1 MSQEYTEDKEVKLTK
16 LSSGRR
22 LLEAMLILCSLF
34 AIWLM
39 AALLSFNPSDPSWSQ
54 TAWHEPI
61 HNLGGAPGAWLAD
74 TLFFIFGV
82 MAYTIPV
89 IIIGGCWF
97 AWRHQENDE
106 YIDYF
111 AVSLRLIGALALI
124 LTSCGLA
131 AINADDIWY
140 FASGGVIGSLLSTT
154 LQPLLHSSGGTI
166 ALLCIWAAGLTLF
179 TGWSWV
185 SIAEKLGGGI
195 LSVLTFASNRTRRD
209 DTWVDEGEYED
220 EEEEYDD
227 EEAARPQESRRAR
240 ILRSALARRKRLAEK
255 FTNPMGRKTD
265 AALFSGKR
273 MDDGEEVVQYS
284 ASGAPVAAD
293 DVLFSGASAARPA
306 EDDVL
311 FSGASA
317 VRPGDFDPYDPLLNG
332 HSIAEPVSAAAAAT
346 AAPQAWAESPVGH
359 HGAAPAYQP
368 EASYPPQ
375 QAYQPEPAPF
385 QQAAYQP
392 PAGQTAPQ
400 AYQPEPAPYQQ
411 PVYDPRAGQPAPQAY
426 QPEPAPYQ
434 QPAYDPYAGQPA
446 PQAYQPEPAPYQQ
459 PAYDPHAGQPAPQA
473 YQPEPAPYQQ
483 PAYDPHAGQPAP
495 QAYQPEL
502 APYQQPTYDPHAGQ
516 PAPQAYQPEPA
527 PYQQPAYD
535 PYAGQPAP
543 QAYQQPAYDPHA
555 GQPAPQPYQPEPAAY
570 QPQSA
575 PVPPPEPEPEVV
587 QEEVKR
593 PPLYYF
599 EEVEEKRAREREL
612 LASWY
617 QPIPEPE
624 SPIATKPL
632 TPPTTASKPPVETTV
647 VSAVAA
653 GVHQATAASGGAA
666 AATSSTAASAAATP
680 LFSPASSGPRVQVK
694 EGIGPKLPRPNRVR
708 VPTRRELASYGIKLP
723 SQREAEQRARQA
735 ERDPHYDDELLS
747 DEEADA
753 MEQDELARQFAATQQ
768 QRYGHRWEDDNAT
781 DDDEADAAAEAE
793 LARQFAATQQQRY
806 ATEQPPGANPFS
818 PADYEFSPMK
828 TLVNDGPSEPLFTPT
843 PEVQPQQPAQR
854 YQQPAAAPQQGY
866 QPAQHQP
873 IHHQPVPPQPQ
884 SYPTASQP
892 VQPQQPVA
900 PQGHQ
905 PAAPAPQE
913 SLIHP
918 LLMRNGDSRPLQ
930 KPTTPLPS
938 LDLLTPPPSEVEPV
952 DTFALEQMARLV
964 EARLADFRIK
974 ADVVNYSPGPVITRF
989 ELNLAPGV
997 KAARISNLSRDLAR
1011 SLSTV
1016 AVRVV
1021 EVIPGKPYVGLELPN
1036 KKRQTVYLRE
1046 VLDNA
1051 KFRDNPS
1058 PLTVVLGKDIAGDP
1072 VVADLAKMPHLL
1084 VAGTTGSGKSVGV
1097 NAMILSMLYK
1107 AQPEDVRFIM
1117 IDPKMLELSVYEG
1130 IPHLLTE
1137 VVTDMKD
1144 AANALR
1150 WSVNEMERRYK
1161 LMSALGVR
1169 NLAGYNEKIAEAARM
1184 GRPIPD
1190 PYWKPGDSMDAVHP
1204 VLEKLPYIVVLVDEF
1219 ADLMMTVGKK
1229 VEELIARLAQKARAA
1244 GIHLV
1249 LATQRPSV
1257 DVITGLIKANIP
1269 TRIAFTVSS
1278 KIDSRTILDQ
1288 GGAESLLGMGD
1299 MLYSGPNSTTPVRV
1313 HGAFVRDQEVHAV
1326 VQDWKARGR
1335 PQYVDGITSDSE
1347 SEGGGGGFDGG
1358 EELDPLFDQA
1368 VNFVTEKRKASI
1380 SGVQRQFR
1388 IGYNRAARIIEQMEA
1403 QGIVS
1408 EQGHNG
1414 NREVLAPP
1422 PFE

>member
-1 MSQEYTEDKEVKLTK
+1 MSQEYTEDKEVTLSK

-22 LLEAMLILCSLF
+22 LLEALLIVIALF
-34 AIWLM
+34 AVWLM

-61 HNLGGAPGAWLAD
+61 HNLGGVPGAWLAD

-82 MAYTIPV
+82 MAYTLPV

-97 AWRHQENDE
+97 AWRHRQNDD

-140 FASGGVIGSLLSTT
+140 FASGGVIGSLLSSA
-154 LQPLLHSSGGTI
+154 LQPMLHSSGGTL

-185 SIAEKLGGGI
+185 SIAEKIGSFI
-195 LSVLTFASNRTRRD
+195 LTILTFASNRTRRD
-209 DTWVDEGEYED
+209 DTWVDEDEYED
-220 EEEEYDD
+220 EEEDD
-227 EEAARPQESRRAR
+227 APVQRRESRRAR
-240 ILRSALARRKRLAEK
+240 ILRGALARRQRVAEK
-255 FTNPMGRKTD
+255 FANPLGRKTD

-273 MDDGEEVVQYS
+273 MDEDEQVVYR
-284 ASGAPVAAD
+284 AAGNQVDPD
-293 DVLFSGASAARPA
+293 DVLFSGNRAT
-306 EDDVL
+306 
-311 FSGASA
+311 
-317 VRPGDFDPYDPLLNG
+317 PGDFDEYDPLLNG
-332 HSIAEPVSAAAAAT
+332 HSVTEPVAAAT
-346 AAPQAWAESPVGH
+346 TAAQAYAAPVDAVMPSAPVSPPESVIQ
-359 HGAAPAYQP
+359 QP
-368 EASYPPQ
+368 Q
-375 QAYQPEPAPF
+375 VDW
-385 QQAAYQP
+385 
-392 PAGQTAPQ
+392 QTAPGVHT
-400 AYQPEPAPYQQ
+400 PEPVIA
-411 PVYDPRAGQPAPQAY
+411 
-426 QPEPAPYQ
+426 PEPESYIPVQ
-434 QPAYDPYAGQPA
+434 QEQW
-446 PQAYQPEPAPYQQ
+446 Q
-459 PAYDPHAGQPAPQA
+459 
-473 YQPEPAPYQQ
+473 
-483 PAYDPHAGQPAP
+483 
-495 QAYQPEL
+495 
-502 APYQQPTYDPHAGQ
+502 
-516 PAPQAYQPEPA
+516 
-527 PYQQPAYD
+527 
-535 PYAGQPAP
+535 
-543 QAYQQPAYDPHA
+543 
-555 GQPAPQPYQPEPAAY
+555 QPYQPPQPAYEPQHNPHYEQPVTQPY
-570 QPQSA
+570 QEYVPEPVEPVQPYVAPQ
-575 PVPPPEPEPEVV
+575 PEPEPEPEIV
-587 QEEVKR
+587 EEVKPAR

-599 EEVEEKRAREREL
+599 EEVEERRAREREQ
-612 LASWY
+612 LAAWY
-617 QPIPEPE
+617 QPVPEPVQE
-624 SPIATKPL
+624 PVTK
-632 TPPTTASKPPVETTV
+632 AAA
-647 VSAVAA
+647 VSAPQVDPTPSVAPVA
-653 GVHQATAASGGAA
+653 ESVKQATAAAAVAAPVFSLATGGA
-666 AATSSTAASAAATP
+666 
-680 LFSPASSGPRVQVK
+680 PRPQVK
-694 EGIGPKLPRPNRVR
+694 EGIGPQLPRPNRVR

-723 SQREAEQRARQA
+723 SQRMAEEKARESEYEDDADDMQQA
-735 ERDPHYDDELLS
+735 
-747 DEEADA
+747 
-753 MEQDELARQFAATQQ
+753 ELARQFAAQQ
-768 QRYGHRWEDDNAT
+768 NQRYGEEYQHDEPAL
-781 DDDEADAAAEAE
+781 DDDDAAEAE

-806 ATEQPPGANPFS
+806 SGEQPAGANPFS
-818 PADYEFSPMK
+818 LSDFEFSPMK
-828 TLVNDGPSEPLFTPT
+828 DLVDDGPSEPLFTPSVM
-843 PEVQPQQPAQR
+843 PEAEPVRQQPAQPSYAPQPQQPA
-854 YQQPAAAPQQGY
+854 PQAY
-866 QPAQHQP
+866 A
-873 IHHQPVPPQPQ
+873 
-884 SYPTASQP
+884 
-892 VQPQQPVA
+892 QPQQPQQPPQFQQPA
-900 PQGHQ
+900 PQ
-905 PAAPAPQE
+905 PQE

-930 KPTTPLPS
+930 RPSTPLPS
-938 LDLLTPPPSEVEPV
+938 LDLLTPPPAEVEPV

-1046 VLDNA
+1046 VLDNT

-1190 PYWKPGDSMDAVHP
+1190 PYWKPGDSMDAQHP

-1299 MLYSGPNSTTPVRV
+1299 MLYSGPNSTSPVRV

-1335 PQYVDGITSDSE
+1335 PQYVDGITSDTE

-1422 PFE
+1422 PFD

>member
-1 MSQEYTEDKEVKLTK
+1 MSQEYTEDKEVTLTK

-22 LLEAMLILCSLF
+22 LLEALLILIVLF
-34 AIWLM
+34 AVWLM

-61 HNLGGAPGAWLAD
+61 HNLGGMPGAWLAD

-89 IIIGGCWF
+89 IIVGGCWF
-97 AWRHQENDE
+97 AWRHQSSDE

-111 AVSLRLIGALALI
+111 AVSLRIIGVLALI

-166 ALLCIWAAGLTLF
+166 ALLCVWAAGLTLF

-185 SIAEKLGGGI
+185 TIAEKLGGWI
-195 LSVLTFASNRTRRD
+195 LNILTFASNRTRRD
-209 DTWVDEGEYED
+209 DTWVDEDEYEDDEEYED
-220 EEEEYDD
+220 ENHGK
-227 EEAARPQESRRAR
+227 QHESRRAR
-240 ILRSALARRKRLAEK
+240 ILRGALARRKRLAEK
-255 FTNPMGRKTD
+255 FINPMGRQTD

-273 MDDGEEVVQYS
+273 MDDDEEITYT
-284 ASGAPVAAD
+284 ARGVAADPD
-293 DVLFSGASAARPA
+293 DVLFSGNRATQP
-306 EDDVL
+306 EYDE
-311 FSGASA
+311 
-317 VRPGDFDPYDPLLNG
+317 YDPLLNG
-332 HSIAEPVSAAAAAT
+332 APITEPVAVAAAAT
-346 AAPQAWAESPVGH
+346 TATQSWAAPVEPVTQTPPVASVDVPPAQPTVAWQPVPGPQT
-359 HGAAPAYQP
+359 GEPVIAPAP
-368 EASYPPQ
+368 EGYPQ
-375 QAYQPEPAPF
+375 QSQYAQPAVQYNEPL
-385 QQAAYQP
+385 
-392 PAGQTAPQ
+392 
-400 AYQPEPAPYQQ
+400 QQ
-411 PVYDPRAGQPAPQAY
+411 PVQPQQPYYAPAAEQPAQ
-426 QPEPAPYQ
+426 QPYYAPAPEQPVAGNAWQAEEQQSTFAPQSTYQTEQTYQ
-434 QPAYDPYAGQPA
+434 QPAAQ
-446 PQAYQPEPAPYQQ
+446 EPLYQQ
-459 PAYDPHAGQPAPQA
+459 PQPV
-473 YQPEPAPYQQ
+473 EQQ
-483 PAYDPHAGQPAP
+483 P
-495 QAYQPEL
+495 
-502 APYQQPTYDPHAGQ
+502 
-516 PAPQAYQPEPA
+516 
-527 PYQQPAYD
+527 
-535 PYAGQPAP
+535 
-543 QAYQQPAYDPHA
+543 
-555 GQPAPQPYQPEPAAY
+555 
-570 QPQSA
+570 
-575 PVPPPEPEPEVV
+575 VVEPEPVV
-587 QEEVKR
+587 EETKPAR

-599 EEVEEKRAREREL
+599 EEVEEKRAREREQ
-612 LASWY
+612 LAAWY
-617 QPIPEPE
+617 QPIPEPVKE
-624 SPIATKPL
+624 PEPIKSSLKAPSV
-632 TPPTTASKPPVETTV
+632 AAVPPVEAAAA
-647 VSAVAA
+647 VSPL
-653 GVHQATAASGGAA
+653 ASGVKKATLATGAA
-666 AATSSTAASAAATP
+666 ATVAAP
-680 LFSPASSGPRVQVK
+680 VFSLANSGGPRPQVK
-694 EGIGPKLPRPNRVR
+694 EGIGPQLPRPKRIR

-723 SQREAEQRARQA
+723 SQRAAEEKAREAQRNQY
-735 ERDPHYDDELLS
+735 DSGDQYNDDEI
-747 DEEADA
+747 DA
-753 MEQDELARQFAATQQ
+753 MQQDELARQFAQTQQ
-768 QRYGHRWEDDNAT
+768 QRYGEQYQHDVPVNAED
-781 DDDEADAAAEAE
+781 ADAAAEAE
-793 LARQFAATQQQRY
+793 LARQFAQTQQQRY
-806 ATEQPPGANPFS
+806 SGEQPAGANPFS
-818 PADYEFSPMK
+818 LDDFEFSPMK
-828 TLVNDGPSEPLFTPT
+828 ALLDDGPHEPLFTPIVE
-843 PEVQPQQPAQR
+843 PVQ
-854 YQQPAAAPQQGY
+854 
-866 QPAQHQP
+866 
-873 IHHQPVPPQPQ
+873 
-884 SYPTASQP
+884 
-892 VQPQQPVA
+892 QPQQPVA
-900 PQGHQ
+900 PQQQYQQ
-905 PAAPAPQE
+905 PQQPVPPQPQYQQPQQQVAPQPQYQQPQQPVAPQPQYQQPQQPVAPQQQYQQPQQPVAPQPQDT
-913 SLIHP
+913 LLHP
-918 LLMRNGDSRPLQ
+918 LLMRNGDSRPLH

-1058 PLTVVLGKDIAGDP
+1058 PLTVVLGKDIAGEP

-1150 WSVNEMERRYK
+1150 WCVNEMERRYK

-1169 NLAGYNEKIAEAARM
+1169 NLAGYNEKIAEADRM
-1184 GRPIPD
+1184 MRPIPD
-1190 PYWKPGDSMDAVHP
+1190 PYWKPGDSMDAQHP
-1204 VLEKLPYIVVLVDEF
+1204 VLKKEPYIVVLVDEF

-1288 GGAESLLGMGD
+1288 AGAESLLGMGD
-1299 MLYSGPNSTTPVRV
+1299 MLYSGPNSTLPVRV

-1347 SEGGGGGFDGG
+1347 SEGGAGGFDGA

-1368 VNFVTEKRKASI
+1368 VQFVTEKRKASI

-1422 PFE
+1422 PFD

>member
-1 MSQEYTEDKEVKLTK
+1 MSQEYTEDKEVTLTK

-22 LLEAMLILCSLF
+22 LLEALLILIVLF
-34 AIWLM
+34 AVWLM

-61 HNLGGAPGAWLAD
+61 HNLGGMPGAWLAD

-89 IIIGGCWF
+89 IIVGGCWF
-97 AWRHQENDE
+97 AWRHQSSDE

-111 AVSLRLIGALALI
+111 AVSLRIIGVLALI

-166 ALLCIWAAGLTLF
+166 ALLCVWAAGLTLF

-185 SIAEKLGGGI
+185 TIAEKLGGWI
-195 LSVLTFASNRTRRD
+195 LNILTFASNRTRRD
-209 DTWVDEGEYED
+209 DTWVDEDEYEDDEEYED
-220 EEEEYDD
+220 ENHGK
-227 EEAARPQESRRAR
+227 QHESRRAR
-240 ILRSALARRKRLAEK
+240 ILRGALARRKRLAEK
-255 FTNPMGRKTD
+255 FINPMGRQTD

-273 MDDGEEVVQYS
+273 MDDDEEITYT
-284 ASGAPVAAD
+284 ARGVAADPD
-293 DVLFSGASAARPA
+293 DVLFSGNRATQP
-306 EDDVL
+306 EYDE
-311 FSGASA
+311 
-317 VRPGDFDPYDPLLNG
+317 YDPLLNG
-332 HSIAEPVSAAAAAT
+332 APITEPVAVAAAAT
-346 AAPQAWAESPVGH
+346 TATQSWAAPVEPVTQTPPVASVDVPPAQPTVAWQPVPGPQT
-359 HGAAPAYQP
+359 GEPVIAPAP
-368 EASYPPQ
+368 EGYPQ
-375 QAYQPEPAPF
+375 QSQYAQPAVQYNEPL
-385 QQAAYQP
+385 
-392 PAGQTAPQ
+392 
-400 AYQPEPAPYQQ
+400 QQ
-411 PVYDPRAGQPAPQAY
+411 PVQPQQPYYAPAAEQPAQ
-426 QPEPAPYQ
+426 QPYYAPAPEQPVAGNAWQAEEQQSTFAPQSTYQTEQTYQ
-434 QPAYDPYAGQPA
+434 QPAAQ
-446 PQAYQPEPAPYQQ
+446 EPLYQQ
-459 PAYDPHAGQPAPQA
+459 PQSV
-473 YQPEPAPYQQ
+473 EQQ
-483 PAYDPHAGQPAP
+483 P
-495 QAYQPEL
+495 
-502 APYQQPTYDPHAGQ
+502 
-516 PAPQAYQPEPA
+516 
-527 PYQQPAYD
+527 
-535 PYAGQPAP
+535 
-543 QAYQQPAYDPHA
+543 
-555 GQPAPQPYQPEPAAY
+555 
-570 QPQSA
+570 
-575 PVPPPEPEPEVV
+575 VVEPEPVV
-587 QEEVKR
+587 EETKPAR

-599 EEVEEKRAREREL
+599 EEVEEKRAREREQ
-612 LASWY
+612 LAAWY
-617 QPIPEPE
+617 QPIPEPVKE
-624 SPIATKPL
+624 PEPIKSSLKAPSV
-632 TPPTTASKPPVETTV
+632 AAVPPVEAAAA
-647 VSAVAA
+647 VSPL
-653 GVHQATAASGGAA
+653 ASGVKKATLATGAA
-666 AATSSTAASAAATP
+666 ATVAAP
-680 LFSPASSGPRVQVK
+680 VFSLANSGGPRPQVK
-694 EGIGPKLPRPNRVR
+694 EGIGPQLPRPKRIR

-723 SQREAEQRARQA
+723 SQRAAEEKAREAQRNQY
-735 ERDPHYDDELLS
+735 DSGDQYNDDEI
-747 DEEADA
+747 DA
-753 MEQDELARQFAATQQ
+753 MQQDELARQFAQTQQ
-768 QRYGHRWEDDNAT
+768 QRYGEQYQHDVPVNAED
-781 DDDEADAAAEAE
+781 ADAAAEAE
-793 LARQFAATQQQRY
+793 LARQFAQTQQQRY
-806 ATEQPPGANPFS
+806 SGEQPAGANPFS
-818 PADYEFSPMK
+818 LDDFEFSPMK
-828 TLVNDGPSEPLFTPT
+828 ALLDDGPHEPLFTPIVE
-843 PEVQPQQPAQR
+843 PVQ
-854 YQQPAAAPQQGY
+854 
-866 QPAQHQP
+866 
-873 IHHQPVPPQPQ
+873 
-884 SYPTASQP
+884 
-892 VQPQQPVA
+892 QPQQPVA
-900 PQGHQ
+900 PQQQYQQ
-905 PAAPAPQE
+905 PQQPVPPQPQYQQPQQPVAPQPQYQQPQQPVAPQQQYQQPQQPVAPQQQYQQPQQPVAPQPQDT
-913 SLIHP
+913 LLHP
-918 LLMRNGDSRPLQ
+918 LLMRNGDSRPLH

-1058 PLTVVLGKDIAGDP
+1058 PLTVVLGKDIAGEP

-1150 WSVNEMERRYK
+1150 WCVNEMERRYK

-1169 NLAGYNEKIAEAARM
+1169 NLAGYNEKIAEAERM
-1184 GRPIPD
+1184 MRPIPD
-1190 PYWKPGDSMDAVHP
+1190 PYWKPGDSMDAQHP
-1204 VLEKLPYIVVLVDEF
+1204 VLKKEPYIVVLVDEF

-1288 GGAESLLGMGD
+1288 AGAESLLGMGD
-1299 MLYSGPNSTTPVRV
+1299 MLYSGPNSTLPVRV

-1347 SEGGGGGFDGG
+1347 SEGGAGGFDGA

-1368 VNFVTEKRKASI
+1368 VQFVTEKRKASI

-1422 PFE
+1422 PFD

>member
-1 MSQEYTEDKEVKLTK
+1 MSQEYTEDKDVTLTK

-22 LLEAMLILCSLF
+22 LLEALLILIALF
-34 AIWLM
+34 AVWLM

-89 IIIGGCWF
+89 IIVGGCWF
-97 AWRHQENDE
+97 AWRHQSTDD

-111 AVSLRLIGALALI
+111 AVSLRLIGVLALI

-166 ALLCIWAAGLTLF
+166 MLLCIWAAGLTLF

-185 SIAEKLGGGI
+185 SIAEKLGGWLLNI
-195 LSVLTFASNRTRRD
+195 LTFASNRTRRD
-209 DTWVDEGEYED
+209 DTWVDD
-220 EEEEYDD
+220 EEYDD
-227 EEAARPQESRRAR
+227 EYDEETDGVQRESRRAR
-240 ILRSALARRKRLAEK
+240 ILRGALARRKRLAEK
-255 FTNPMGRKTD
+255 FSNPRGRQTD

-273 MDDGEEVVQYS
+273 MDDDEDIQYS
-284 ASGAPVAAD
+284 ARGVAADPD
-293 DVLFSGASAARPA
+293 DVLFSGNRATQP
-306 EDDVL
+306 EYDE
-311 FSGASA
+311 
-317 VRPGDFDPYDPLLNG
+317 YDPLLNG
-332 HSIAEPVSAAAAAT
+332 HSVTEPVAAAAAAT
-346 AAPQAWAESPVGH
+346 AVTQTWAASADPIMQTPPMPGAEPVVAQPTVEWQPVPGPQTGEPVIAPAPEGYQPHPQYAQPQEAQSAPWQQPVPVASAPQYAATPATAAEYDSL
-359 HGAAPAYQP
+359 APQETQPQWQAPDAEQHWQP
-368 EASYPPQ
+368 EPTHQPTPV
-375 QAYQPEPAPF
+375 YQPEPI
-385 QQAAYQP
+385 AAEPSHMPP
-392 PAGQTAPQ
+392 PAI
-400 AYQPEPAPYQQ
+400 EQ
-411 PVYDPRAGQPAPQAY
+411 PVA
-426 QPEPAPYQ
+426 
-434 QPAYDPYAGQPA
+434 
-446 PQAYQPEPAPYQQ
+446 
-459 PAYDPHAGQPAPQA
+459 
-473 YQPEPAPYQQ
+473 
-483 PAYDPHAGQPAP
+483 
-495 QAYQPEL
+495 
-502 APYQQPTYDPHAGQ
+502 T
-516 PAPQAYQPEPA
+516 
-527 PYQQPAYD
+527 
-535 PYAGQPAP
+535 
-543 QAYQQPAYDPHA
+543 
-555 GQPAPQPYQPEPAAY
+555 
-570 QPQSA
+570 
-575 PVPPPEPEPEVV
+575 EPEPDT
-587 QEEVKR
+587 EETRPAR

-599 EEVEEKRAREREL
+599 EEVEEKRAREREQ
-612 LASWY
+612 LAAWY
-617 QPIPEPE
+617 QPIPEPVKE
-624 SPIATKPL
+624 NVPVKP
-632 TPPTTASKPPVETTV
+632 TVSVAPSIPPVE
-647 VSAVAA
+647 AVAA
-653 GVHQATAASGGAA
+653 AASLDAGIKSGALAAGAA
-666 AATSSTAASAAATP
+666 AAAPAFSLATGG
-680 LFSPASSGPRVQVK
+680 APRPQVK
-694 EGIGPKLPRPNRVR
+694 EGIGPQLPRPNRVR

-723 SQREAEQRARQA
+723 SQRIAEEKAREAERNQYETGVQ
-735 ERDPHYDDELLS
+735 LT
-747 DEEADA
+747 DEEIDA
-753 MEQDELARQFAATQQ
+753 MHQDELARQFAQSQQHRYGETYQHDTQQ
-768 QRYGHRWEDDNAT
+768 AEDDDT
-781 DDDEADAAAEAE
+781 AAEAE
-793 LARQFAATQQQRY
+793 LARQFAASQQQRY
-806 ATEQPPGANPFS
+806 SGEQPAGAQPFS
-818 PADYEFSPMK
+818 LDDLDFSPMK
-828 TLVNDGPSEPLFTPT
+828 VLVDEGPHEPLFTPGVMPEST
-843 PEVQPQQPAQR
+843 PVQQPVAPQPQ
-854 YQQPAAAPQQGY
+854 YQQPQY
-866 QPAQHQP
+866 Q
-873 IHHQPVPPQPQ
+873 
-884 SYPTASQP
+884 
-892 VQPQQPVA
+892 QPQQPVA
-900 PQGHQ
+900 PQPQYQQ
-905 PAAPAPQE
+905 PQYQQPQQPVAPQPQYQQPQQPVAPQPQYQQPQQPTAPQD

-930 KPTTPLPS
+930 RPTTPLPS

-1051 KFRDNPS
+1051 KFRENPS

-1190 PYWKPGDSMDAVHP
+1190 PYWKPGDSMDVQHP

-1299 MLYSGPNSTTPVRV
+1299 MLYSGPNSTMPVRV

-1358 EELDPLFDQA
+1358 EELDALFDQA
-1368 VNFVTEKRKASI
+1368 VNFVTQKRKASI

-1408 EQGHNG
+1408 AQGHNG
-1414 NREVLAPP
+1414 NREVLPPP

>member
-1 MSQEYTEDKEVKLTK
+1 LSQEYTEDKEVTVKPMG
-16 LSSGRR
+16 SGRR
-22 LLEAMLILCSLF
+22 LFEALLILCSLF
-34 AIWLM
+34 AVWLM

-61 HNLGGAPGAWLAD
+61 HNLGGVPGAWLAD

-82 MAYTIPV
+82 MAYPLPV
-89 IIIGGCWF
+89 FIIGGCWF
-97 AWRHQENDE
+97 AYRHRATED
-106 YIDYF
+106 YVDYF
-111 AVSLRLIGALALI
+111 AVSLRLIGVLALI

-131 AINADDIWY
+131 SINADDIWY
-140 FASGGVIGSLLSTT
+140 FASGGVIGSLLSTA
-154 LQPLLHSSGGTI
+154 LQPLLHSSGGTL
-166 ALLCIWAAGLTLF
+166 ALLCVWAAGLTLF

-185 SIAEKLGGGI
+185 SIAEKLGHWI
-195 LSVLTFASNRTRRD
+195 LNILTFASNRTRRD
-209 DTWVDEGEYED
+209 DTWVDDEEYEDDEYEYED
-220 EEEEYDD
+220 EED
-227 EEAARPQESRRAR
+227 ERAEVKEGRRAR
-240 ILRSALARRKRLAEK
+240 ILRGALARRKRIADK
-255 FTNPMGRKTD
+255 FSNPMGRKTD
-265 AALFSGKR
+265 AALFSGRR
-273 MDDGEEVVQYS
+273 MDDDEEPVQYS
-284 ASGAPVAAD
+284 ARGQAADPDDVLFSGNSAARQADAD
-293 DVLFSGASAARPA
+293 DVLFSGNSAARAA
-306 EDDVL
+306 EWDE
-311 FSGASA
+311 A
-317 VRPGDFDPYDPLLNG
+317 DPLLSG
-332 HSIAEPVSAAAAAT
+332 QSAAAPIAAAAAAT
-346 AAPQAWAESPVGH
+346 TATQSW
-359 HGAAPAYQP
+359 AAPAGPATQTPPLPGAEATLAHNGVEWQPAPTPHAEEPAVAPSPDGWPPQAPVAKPEYIEP
-368 EASYPPQ
+368 EAFRQQPSIEAMWQEPVQAVPPQ
-375 QAYQPEPAPF
+375 PHYVPQPEPAP
-385 QQAAYQP
+385 QPAA
-392 PAGQTAPQ
+392 
-400 AYQPEPAPYQQ
+400 APY
-411 PVYDPRAGQPAPQAY
+411 DA
-426 QPEPAPYQ
+426 
-434 QPAYDPYAGQPA
+434 
-446 PQAYQPEPAPYQQ
+446 
-459 PAYDPHAGQPAPQA
+459 
-473 YQPEPAPYQQ
+473 
-483 PAYDPHAGQPAP
+483 
-495 QAYQPEL
+495 
-502 APYQQPTYDPHAGQ
+502 
-516 PAPQAYQPEPA
+516 
-527 PYQQPAYD
+527 
-535 PYAGQPAP
+535 
-543 QAYQQPAYDPHA
+543 
-555 GQPAPQPYQPEPAAY
+555 PAA
-570 QPQSA
+570 
-575 PVPPPEPEPEVV
+575 
-587 QEEVKR
+587 QEEVKQQR

-599 EEVEEKRAREREL
+599 EEVEEKRAREREQ
-612 LASWY
+612 LAAWY
-617 QPIPEPE
+617 QPVPEPAAPVTSSAPVAE
-624 SPIATKPL
+624 
-632 TPPTTASKPPVETTV
+632 PPPQ
-647 VSAVAA
+647 VAPA
-653 GVHQATAASGGAA
+653 AAAVHQATSAAPAVAA
-666 AATSSTAASAAATP
+666 AAASAP
-680 LFSPASSGPRVQVK
+680 LFSPAEGPRPQVK
-694 EGIGPKLPRPNRVR
+694 EGIGPQLPRPNRVR
-708 VPTRRELASYGIKLP
+708 VPTRRELASASFGIKIP
-723 SQREAEQRARQA
+723 SHRAPEDDAREPYA
-735 ERDPHYDDELLS
+735 DD
-747 DEEADA
+747 DDDA
-753 MEQDELARQFAATQQ
+753 QHQNELARQFAAQQ
-768 QRYGHRWEDDNAT
+768 EQRYGEPMDSDA
-781 DDDEADAAAEAE
+781 DDDDAAAEAE
-793 LARQFAATQQQRY
+793 LARQFAAQQHQRY
-806 ATEQPPGANPFS
+806 AGAQPAASSPFS
-818 PADYEFSPMK
+818 LADFDVSPMK
-828 TLVNDGPSEPLFTPT
+828 ALVDDAPREPLFM
-843 PEVQPQQPAQR
+843 PEAAPEQSAVQPQTHSQAPQSPQYQPQQPHYQQPPQVPPSQQHQQVPPAQPQAYQQPQQPA
-854 YQQPAAAPQQGY
+854 PQ
-866 QPAQHQP
+866 
-873 IHHQPVPPQPQ
+873 
-884 SYPTASQP
+884 
-892 VQPQQPVA
+892 
-900 PQGHQ
+900 
-905 PAAPAPQE
+905 PQE

-938 LDLLTPPPSEVEPV
+938 LDLLTQPPTEVEPI

-1046 VLDNA
+1046 VLDCA
-1051 KFRDNPS
+1051 KFRESPS

-1072 VVADLAKMPHLL
+1072 VIADLAKMPHLL

-1107 AQPEDVRFIM
+1107 ATPEEVRFIM

-1169 NLAGYNEKIAEAARM
+1169 NLAGYNEKIAQADQM

-1190 PYWKPGDSMDAVHP
+1190 PYWKPGDSMDAEHP
-1204 VLEKLPYIVVLVDEF
+1204 TLEKLPYIVVMVDEF

-1299 MLYSGPNSTTPVRV
+1299 MLYAGPNSSAAPTRV

-1335 PQYVDGITSDSE
+1335 PQYIEGITSDSQA
-1347 SEGGGGGFDGG
+1347 EGGGGGADGGG

-1368 VNFVTEKRKASI
+1368 VSFVIDKRKASI

-1408 EQGHNG
+1408 EAGHNG

>member
-1 MSQEYTEDKEVKLTK
+1 MSQEYTEDKEVTLTK

-22 LLEAMLILCSLF
+22 LLEALLILIVLF
-34 AIWLM
+34 AVWLM

-61 HNLGGAPGAWLAD
+61 HNLGGMPGAWLAD

-89 IIIGGCWF
+89 IIVGGCWF
-97 AWRHQENDE
+97 AWRHQSSDE

-111 AVSLRLIGALALI
+111 AVSLRIIGVLALI

-166 ALLCIWAAGLTLF
+166 ALLCVWAAGLTLF

-185 SIAEKLGGGI
+185 TIAEKLGGWI
-195 LSVLTFASNRTRRD
+195 LNILTFASNRTRRD
-209 DTWVDEGEYED
+209 DTWVDEDEYEDDEEYED
-220 EEEEYDD
+220 ENHGK
-227 EEAARPQESRRAR
+227 QHESRRAR
-240 ILRSALARRKRLAEK
+240 ILRGALARRKRLAEK
-255 FTNPMGRKTD
+255 FINPMGRQTD

-273 MDDGEEVVQYS
+273 MDDDEEITYTVR
-284 ASGAPVAAD
+284 GVAADPD
-293 DVLFSGASAARPA
+293 DVLFSGNRATQP
-306 EDDVL
+306 EYDE
-311 FSGASA
+311 
-317 VRPGDFDPYDPLLNG
+317 YDPLLNG
-332 HSIAEPVSAAAAAT
+332 APITEPVAVAAAAT
-346 AAPQAWAESPVGH
+346 TATQSWAAPVEPVTQTPPVASVDVPPAQSTVAWQPVPGPQT
-359 HGAAPAYQP
+359 GEPVIAPAP
-368 EASYPPQ
+368 EGYPQ
-375 QAYQPEPAPF
+375 QPQYAQPAVQYNEPL
-385 QQAAYQP
+385 
-392 PAGQTAPQ
+392 
-400 AYQPEPAPYQQ
+400 QQ
-411 PVYDPRAGQPAPQAY
+411 PVQPQQPYYAPAAEQPAQ
-426 QPEPAPYQ
+426 QPYYAPAAEQPVQQPYYATAAEQPAQQPYYAPAPEQAVAGNAWQAEEQQSTFAPQSTYQTEQTYQ
-434 QPAYDPYAGQPA
+434 QPAAQ
-446 PQAYQPEPAPYQQ
+446 EPLYQQ
-459 PAYDPHAGQPAPQA
+459 PQPV
-473 YQPEPAPYQQ
+473 EQQ
-483 PAYDPHAGQPAP
+483 P
-495 QAYQPEL
+495 
-502 APYQQPTYDPHAGQ
+502 
-516 PAPQAYQPEPA
+516 
-527 PYQQPAYD
+527 
-535 PYAGQPAP
+535 
-543 QAYQQPAYDPHA
+543 
-555 GQPAPQPYQPEPAAY
+555 
-570 QPQSA
+570 
-575 PVPPPEPEPEVV
+575 VVEPEPVV
-587 QEEVKR
+587 EETKPTR

-599 EEVEEKRAREREL
+599 EEVEEKRAREREQ
-612 LASWY
+612 LAAWY
-617 QPIPEPE
+617 QPIPEPVKE
-624 SPIATKPL
+624 PEPIKSSLKAPSV
-632 TPPTTASKPPVETTV
+632 AAVPPVEAAAA
-647 VSAVAA
+647 VSPL
-653 GVHQATAASGGAA
+653 ASGVKKATLATGAA
-666 AATSSTAASAAATP
+666 ATVAAP
-680 LFSPASSGPRVQVK
+680 VFSLANSGGPRPQVK
-694 EGIGPKLPRPNRVR
+694 EGIGPQLPRPKRIR

-723 SQREAEQRARQA
+723 SQRAAEEKAREAQRNQY
-735 ERDPHYDDELLS
+735 DSGDQYNDDEI
-747 DEEADA
+747 DA
-753 MEQDELARQFAATQQ
+753 MQQDELARQFAQTQQ
-768 QRYGHRWEDDNAT
+768 QRYGEQYQHDVPVNTED
-781 DDDEADAAAEAE
+781 ADAAAEAE
-793 LARQFAATQQQRY
+793 LARQFAQTQQQRY
-806 ATEQPPGANPFS
+806 SGEQPAGANPFS
-818 PADYEFSPMK
+818 LDDFEFSPMK
-828 TLVNDGPSEPLFTPT
+828 ALLDDGPHEPLFTPIVE
-843 PEVQPQQPAQR
+843 PVQ
-854 YQQPAAAPQQGY
+854 
-866 QPAQHQP
+866 
-873 IHHQPVPPQPQ
+873 
-884 SYPTASQP
+884 
-892 VQPQQPVA
+892 QPQQPVA
-900 PQGHQ
+900 PQQQYQQ
-905 PAAPAPQE
+905 PQQPVAPQPQYQQPQQPVAPQQQYQQPQQPVAQQPQYQQPQQPVTQQPQYQQPQQPVVPQPQYQQPQQPVAPQPQDT
-913 SLIHP
+913 LLHP
-918 LLMRNGDSRPLQ
+918 LLMRNGDSRPLH

-1058 PLTVVLGKDIAGDP
+1058 PLTVVLGKDIAGEP

-1150 WSVNEMERRYK
+1150 WCVNEMERRYK

-1169 NLAGYNEKIAEAARM
+1169 NLAGYNEKIAEADRM
-1184 GRPIPD
+1184 MRPIPD
-1190 PYWKPGDSMDAVHP
+1190 PYWKPGDSMDAQHP
-1204 VLEKLPYIVVLVDEF
+1204 VLKKEPYIVVLVDEF

-1288 GGAESLLGMGD
+1288 AGAESLLGMGD
-1299 MLYSGPNSTTPVRV
+1299 MLYSGPNSTLPVRV

-1326 VQDWKARGR
+1326 VQDWKAR
-1335 PQYVDGITSDSE
+1335 
-1347 SEGGGGGFDGG
+1347 
-1358 EELDPLFDQA
+1358 
-1368 VNFVTEKRKASI
+1368 
-1380 SGVQRQFR
+1380 
-1388 IGYNRAARIIEQMEA
+1388 
-1403 QGIVS
+1403 
-1408 EQGHNG
+1408 
-1414 NREVLAPP
+1414 
-1422 PFE
+1422 

>member
-1 MSQEYTEDKEVKLTK
+1 MSQEYTEDKDVTLTK

-22 LLEAMLILCSLF
+22 LLEALLILIALF
-34 AIWLM
+34 AVWLM

-89 IIIGGCWF
+89 IIVGGCWF
-97 AWRHQENDE
+97 AWRHQSTDD

-111 AVSLRLIGALALI
+111 AVSLRLIGVLALI

-166 ALLCIWAAGLTLF
+166 MLLCIWAAGLTLF

-185 SIAEKLGGGI
+185 SIAEKLGGWLLNI
-195 LSVLTFASNRTRRD
+195 LTFASNRTRRD
-209 DTWVDEGEYED
+209 DTWVDD
-220 EEEEYDD
+220 EEYDD
-227 EEAARPQESRRAR
+227 EYDEETDGVQRESRRAR
-240 ILRSALARRKRLAEK
+240 ILRGALARRKRLAEK
-255 FTNPMGRKTD
+255 FSNPRGRQTD

-273 MDDGEEVVQYS
+273 MDDDEDIQYS
-284 ASGAPVAAD
+284 ARGVAADPD
-293 DVLFSGASAARPA
+293 DVLFSGNRATQP
-306 EDDVL
+306 EYDE
-311 FSGASA
+311 
-317 VRPGDFDPYDPLLNG
+317 YDPLLNG
-332 HSIAEPVSAAAAAT
+332 HSVTEPVAAAAAAT
-346 AAPQAWAESPVGH
+346 AVTQTWAASADPIMQTPPMPGAEPVVAQPTVEWQPVPGPQTGEPVIAPAPEGYQPHPQYAQPQEAQSAPWQQPVPVASAPQYAATPATAAEYDSL
-359 HGAAPAYQP
+359 APQETQPQWQAPDAEQHWQP
-368 EASYPPQ
+368 EPTHQPEPV
-375 QAYQPEPAPF
+375 YQPEPI
-385 QQAAYQP
+385 AAEPSHMP
-392 PAGQTAPQ
+392 PPVI
-400 AYQPEPAPYQQ
+400 EQ
-411 PVYDPRAGQPAPQAY
+411 PVA
-426 QPEPAPYQ
+426 
-434 QPAYDPYAGQPA
+434 
-446 PQAYQPEPAPYQQ
+446 
-459 PAYDPHAGQPAPQA
+459 
-473 YQPEPAPYQQ
+473 
-483 PAYDPHAGQPAP
+483 
-495 QAYQPEL
+495 
-502 APYQQPTYDPHAGQ
+502 T
-516 PAPQAYQPEPA
+516 
-527 PYQQPAYD
+527 
-535 PYAGQPAP
+535 
-543 QAYQQPAYDPHA
+543 
-555 GQPAPQPYQPEPAAY
+555 
-570 QPQSA
+570 
-575 PVPPPEPEPEVV
+575 EPEPDT
-587 QEEVKR
+587 EETRPAR

-599 EEVEEKRAREREL
+599 EEVEEKRAREREQ
-612 LASWY
+612 LAAWY
-617 QPIPEPE
+617 QPIPEPVKE
-624 SPIATKPL
+624 NVPVKP
-632 TPPTTASKPPVETTV
+632 TVSVAPSIPPVE
-647 VSAVAA
+647 AVAA
-653 GVHQATAASGGAA
+653 AASLDAGIKSGALAAGAA
-666 AATSSTAASAAATP
+666 AAAPAFSLATGG
-680 LFSPASSGPRVQVK
+680 APRPQVK
-694 EGIGPKLPRPNRVR
+694 EGIGPQLPRPNRVR

-723 SQREAEQRARQA
+723 SQRIAEEKAREAERNQYETGAQ
-735 ERDPHYDDELLS
+735 LT
-747 DEEADA
+747 DEEIDA
-753 MEQDELARQFAATQQ
+753 MHQDELARQFAQSQQHRYGETYQHDTQQ
-768 QRYGHRWEDDNAT
+768 AEDDDT
-781 DDDEADAAAEAE
+781 AAEAE
-793 LARQFAATQQQRY
+793 LARQFAASQQQRY
-806 ATEQPPGANPFS
+806 SGEQPAGAQPFS
-818 PADYEFSPMK
+818 LDDLDFSPMK
-828 TLVNDGPSEPLFTPT
+828 VLVDEGPHEPLFTPGVMPEST
-843 PEVQPQQPAQR
+843 PVQQPVAPQPQYQQPVAPQPQYQQPQQP
-854 YQQPAAAPQQGY
+854 
-866 QPAQHQP
+866 
-873 IHHQPVPPQPQ
+873 V
-884 SYPTASQP
+884 ASQP
-892 VQPQQPVA
+892 QYQQPQQPVA
-900 PQGHQ
+900 PQPQYQQ
-905 PAAPAPQE
+905 PQQPVAPQPQYQQPVAPQPQQPVAPQPQQPVAPQPQYQQPQQPVAPQD

-930 KPTTPLPS
+930 RPTTPLPS

-1051 KFRDNPS
+1051 KFRENPS

-1190 PYWKPGDSMDAVHP
+1190 PYWKPGDSMDVQHP

-1299 MLYSGPNSTTPVRV
+1299 MLYSGPNSTMPVRV

-1358 EELDPLFDQA
+1358 EELDALFDQA
-1368 VNFVTEKRKASI
+1368 VNFVTQKRKASI

-1408 EQGHNG
+1408 AQGHNG

>member
-1 MSQEYTEDKEVKLTK
+1 MSQEYTEDKDVTLTK

-22 LLEAMLILCSLF
+22 LLEALLILIALF
-34 AIWLM
+34 AVWLM

-89 IIIGGCWF
+89 IIVGGCWF
-97 AWRHQENDE
+97 AWRHQSTDD

-111 AVSLRLIGALALI
+111 AVSLRLIGVLALI

-166 ALLCIWAAGLTLF
+166 MLLCIWAAGLTLF

-185 SIAEKLGGGI
+185 SIAEKLGGWLLNI
-195 LSVLTFASNRTRRD
+195 LTFASNRTRRD
-209 DTWVDEGEYED
+209 DTWVDD
-220 EEEEYDD
+220 EEYDD
-227 EEAARPQESRRAR
+227 EYDEETDGVQRESRRAR
-240 ILRSALARRKRLAEK
+240 ILRGALARRKRLAEK
-255 FTNPMGRKTD
+255 FSNPRGRQTD

-273 MDDGEEVVQYS
+273 MDDDEDIQYS
-284 ASGAPVAAD
+284 ARGVAADPD
-293 DVLFSGASAARPA
+293 DVLFSGNRATQP
-306 EDDVL
+306 EYDE
-311 FSGASA
+311 
-317 VRPGDFDPYDPLLNG
+317 YDPLLNG
-332 HSIAEPVSAAAAAT
+332 HSVTEPVAAAAAAT
-346 AAPQAWAESPVGH
+346 AVTQTWAASADPIMQTPPMPGAEPVVAQPTVEWQPVPGPQTGEPVIAPAPEGYQPHPQYAQPQEAQSAPWQQPVPVASAPQYAATPATAAEYDSL
-359 HGAAPAYQP
+359 APQETQPQWQAPDAEQHWQP
-368 EASYPPQ
+368 EPTHQPEPV
-375 QAYQPEPAPF
+375 YQPEPI
-385 QQAAYQP
+385 AAEPSHMP
-392 PAGQTAPQ
+392 PPVI
-400 AYQPEPAPYQQ
+400 EQ
-411 PVYDPRAGQPAPQAY
+411 PVA
-426 QPEPAPYQ
+426 
-434 QPAYDPYAGQPA
+434 
-446 PQAYQPEPAPYQQ
+446 
-459 PAYDPHAGQPAPQA
+459 
-473 YQPEPAPYQQ
+473 
-483 PAYDPHAGQPAP
+483 
-495 QAYQPEL
+495 
-502 APYQQPTYDPHAGQ
+502 T
-516 PAPQAYQPEPA
+516 
-527 PYQQPAYD
+527 
-535 PYAGQPAP
+535 
-543 QAYQQPAYDPHA
+543 
-555 GQPAPQPYQPEPAAY
+555 
-570 QPQSA
+570 
-575 PVPPPEPEPEVV
+575 EPEPDT
-587 QEEVKR
+587 EETRPAR

-599 EEVEEKRAREREL
+599 EEVEEKRAREREQ
-612 LASWY
+612 LAAWY
-617 QPIPEPE
+617 QPIPEPVKE
-624 SPIATKPL
+624 NVPVKP
-632 TPPTTASKPPVETTV
+632 TVSVAPSIPPVE
-647 VSAVAA
+647 AVAA
-653 GVHQATAASGGAA
+653 AASLDAGIKSGALAAGAA
-666 AATSSTAASAAATP
+666 AAAPAFSLATGG
-680 LFSPASSGPRVQVK
+680 APRPQVK
-694 EGIGPKLPRPNRVR
+694 EGIGPQLPRPNRVR

-723 SQREAEQRARQA
+723 SQRIAEEKAREAERNQYETGVQ
-735 ERDPHYDDELLS
+735 LT
-747 DEEADA
+747 DEEIDA
-753 MEQDELARQFAATQQ
+753 MHQDELARQFAQSQQHRYGETYQHDTQQ
-768 QRYGHRWEDDNAT
+768 AEDDDT
-781 DDDEADAAAEAE
+781 AAEAE
-793 LARQFAATQQQRY
+793 LARQFAASQQQRY
-806 ATEQPPGANPFS
+806 SGEQPAGAQPFS
-818 PADYEFSPMK
+818 LDDLDFSPMK
-828 TLVNDGPSEPLFTPT
+828 VLVDEGPHEPLFTPGVMPEST
-843 PEVQPQQPAQR
+843 PVQQPVA
-854 YQQPAAAPQQGY
+854 
-866 QPAQHQP
+866 
-873 IHHQPVPPQPQ
+873 PQPQ
-884 SYPTASQP
+884 PQYQ
-892 VQPQQPVA
+892 QPQQPVA
-900 PQGHQ
+900 PQPQYQQ
-905 PAAPAPQE
+905 PQQPVAPQPQYQQPQQPVAPQPQYQQPQQPVAPQPQYLQPQQPVAPQPQYQQPQQPTAPQD

-930 KPTTPLPS
+930 RPTTPLPS

-1051 KFRDNPS
+1051 KFRENPS

-1190 PYWKPGDSMDAVHP
+1190 PYWKPGDSMDVQHP

-1299 MLYSGPNSTTPVRV
+1299 MLYSGPNSTMPVRV

-1358 EELDPLFDQA
+1358 EELDALFDQA
-1368 VNFVTEKRKASI
+1368 VNFVTQKRKASI

-1408 EQGHNG
+1408 AQGHNG

>member
-1 MSQEYTEDKEVKLTK
+1 MSQEYTEDKDVTLTK

-22 LLEAMLILCSLF
+22 LLEALLILIALF
-34 AIWLM
+34 AVWLM

-89 IIIGGCWF
+89 IIVGGCWF
-97 AWRHQENDE
+97 AWRHQSTDD

-111 AVSLRLIGALALI
+111 AVSLRLIGVLALI

-166 ALLCIWAAGLTLF
+166 MLLCIWAAGLTLF

-185 SIAEKLGGGI
+185 SIAEKLGGWLLNI
-195 LSVLTFASNRTRRD
+195 LTFASNRTRRD
-209 DTWVDEGEYED
+209 DTWVDD
-220 EEEEYDD
+220 EEYDD
-227 EEAARPQESRRAR
+227 EYDEETDGVQRESRRAR
-240 ILRSALARRKRLAEK
+240 ILRGALARRKRLAEK
-255 FTNPMGRKTD
+255 FSNPRGRQTD

-273 MDDGEEVVQYS
+273 MDDDEDIQYS
-284 ASGAPVAAD
+284 ARGVAADPD
-293 DVLFSGASAARPA
+293 DVLFSGNRATQP
-306 EDDVL
+306 EYDE
-311 FSGASA
+311 
-317 VRPGDFDPYDPLLNG
+317 YDPLLNG
-332 HSIAEPVSAAAAAT
+332 HSVTEPVAAAAAAT
-346 AAPQAWAESPVGH
+346 AVTQTWAASADPIMQTPPMPGAEPVVAQPTVEWQPVPGPQTGEPVIAPAPEGYQPHPQYAQPQEAQSAPWQQPVPVASAPQYAATPATTAEYDSL
-359 HGAAPAYQP
+359 APQETQPQWQAPDAEQHWQP
-368 EASYPPQ
+368 EPTHQPTPV
-375 QAYQPEPAPF
+375 YQPEPI
-385 QQAAYQP
+385 AAEPSHMP
-392 PAGQTAPQ
+392 PPVI
-400 AYQPEPAPYQQ
+400 EQ
-411 PVYDPRAGQPAPQAY
+411 PVA
-426 QPEPAPYQ
+426 
-434 QPAYDPYAGQPA
+434 
-446 PQAYQPEPAPYQQ
+446 
-459 PAYDPHAGQPAPQA
+459 
-473 YQPEPAPYQQ
+473 
-483 PAYDPHAGQPAP
+483 
-495 QAYQPEL
+495 
-502 APYQQPTYDPHAGQ
+502 T
-516 PAPQAYQPEPA
+516 
-527 PYQQPAYD
+527 
-535 PYAGQPAP
+535 
-543 QAYQQPAYDPHA
+543 
-555 GQPAPQPYQPEPAAY
+555 
-570 QPQSA
+570 
-575 PVPPPEPEPEVV
+575 EPEPDT
-587 QEEVKR
+587 EETRPAR

-599 EEVEEKRAREREL
+599 EEVEEKRAREREQ
-612 LASWY
+612 LAAWY
-617 QPIPEPE
+617 QPIPEPVKE
-624 SPIATKPL
+624 NVPVKP
-632 TPPTTASKPPVETTV
+632 TVSVAPSIPPVE
-647 VSAVAA
+647 AVAA
-653 GVHQATAASGGAA
+653 AASLDAGIKSGALAAGAA
-666 AATSSTAASAAATP
+666 AAAPAFSLATGG
-680 LFSPASSGPRVQVK
+680 APRPQVK
-694 EGIGPKLPRPNRVR
+694 EGIGPQLPRPNRVR

-723 SQREAEQRARQA
+723 SQRIAEEKAREAERNQYETGAQ
-735 ERDPHYDDELLS
+735 LT
-747 DEEADA
+747 DEEIDA
-753 MEQDELARQFAATQQ
+753 MHQDELARQFAQSQQHRYGETYQHDTQQ
-768 QRYGHRWEDDNAT
+768 AEDDDT
-781 DDDEADAAAEAE
+781 AAEAE
-793 LARQFAATQQQRY
+793 LARQFAASQQQRY
-806 ATEQPPGANPFS
+806 SGEQPAGAQPFS
-818 PADYEFSPMK
+818 LDDLDFSPMK
-828 TLVNDGPSEPLFTPT
+828 VLVDEGPHEPLFTPGVLPEST
-843 PEVQPQQPAQR
+843 PVQQPVA
-854 YQQPAAAPQQGY
+854 
-866 QPAQHQP
+866 
-873 IHHQPVPPQPQ
+873 PQPQ
-884 SYPTASQP
+884 PQYQQLQQP
-892 VQPQQPVA
+892 VAPQPQYQQPQQPVA
-900 PQGHQ
+900 PQPQYQQ
-905 PAAPAPQE
+905 PQQPVAPQPQYQQPQQPVAPQPQYQQPQQPVAPQPQYQQPQQPVAPQPQYQQPQQPVAPQPQYQQPQQPTAPQD

-930 KPTTPLPS
+930 RPTTPLPS

-1051 KFRDNPS
+1051 KFRENPS

-1190 PYWKPGDSMDAVHP
+1190 PYWKPGDSMDVQHP

-1299 MLYSGPNSTTPVRV
+1299 MLYSGPNSTMPVRV

-1358 EELDPLFDQA
+1358 EELDALFDQA
-1368 VNFVTEKRKASI
+1368 VNFVTQKRKASI

-1408 EQGHNG
+1408 AQGHNG

>member
-1 MSQEYTEDKEVKLTK
+1 MSQEYTEDKDVTLTK

-22 LLEAMLILCSLF
+22 LLEALLILIALF
-34 AIWLM
+34 AVWLM

-89 IIIGGCWF
+89 IIVGGCWF
-97 AWRHQENDE
+97 AWRHQSTDD

-111 AVSLRLIGALALI
+111 AVSLRLIGVLALI

-166 ALLCIWAAGLTLF
+166 MLLCIWAAGLTLF

-185 SIAEKLGGGI
+185 SIAEKLGGWLLNI
-195 LSVLTFASNRTRRD
+195 LTFASNRTRRD
-209 DTWVDEGEYED
+209 DTWVDD
-220 EEEEYDD
+220 EEYDD
-227 EEAARPQESRRAR
+227 EYDEETDGVQRESRRAR
-240 ILRSALARRKRLAEK
+240 ILRGALARRKRLAEK
-255 FTNPMGRKTD
+255 FSNPRGRQTD

-273 MDDGEEVVQYS
+273 MDDDEDIQYS
-284 ASGAPVAAD
+284 ARGVAADPD
-293 DVLFSGASAARPA
+293 DVLFSGNRATQP
-306 EDDVL
+306 EYDE
-311 FSGASA
+311 
-317 VRPGDFDPYDPLLNG
+317 YDPLLNG
-332 HSIAEPVSAAAAAT
+332 HSVTEPVAAAAAAT
-346 AAPQAWAESPVGH
+346 AVTQTWAASADPIMQTPPMPGAEPVVAQPTVEWQPVPGPQTGEPVMAPAPEGYQPHPQYAQPQEAQSAPWQQPVPVASAPQYAATPATAAEYDSL
-359 HGAAPAYQP
+359 APQETQPQWQAPDAEQHWQP
-368 EASYPPQ
+368 EPTHQPEPV
-375 QAYQPEPAPF
+375 YQPEPI
-385 QQAAYQP
+385 AAEPSHMP
-392 PAGQTAPQ
+392 PPVI
-400 AYQPEPAPYQQ
+400 EQ
-411 PVYDPRAGQPAPQAY
+411 PVA
-426 QPEPAPYQ
+426 
-434 QPAYDPYAGQPA
+434 
-446 PQAYQPEPAPYQQ
+446 
-459 PAYDPHAGQPAPQA
+459 
-473 YQPEPAPYQQ
+473 
-483 PAYDPHAGQPAP
+483 
-495 QAYQPEL
+495 
-502 APYQQPTYDPHAGQ
+502 T
-516 PAPQAYQPEPA
+516 
-527 PYQQPAYD
+527 
-535 PYAGQPAP
+535 
-543 QAYQQPAYDPHA
+543 
-555 GQPAPQPYQPEPAAY
+555 
-570 QPQSA
+570 
-575 PVPPPEPEPEVV
+575 EPEPDT
-587 QEEVKR
+587 EETRPAR

-599 EEVEEKRAREREL
+599 EEVEEKRAREREQ
-612 LASWY
+612 LAAWY
-617 QPIPEPE
+617 QPIPEPVKE
-624 SPIATKPL
+624 NVPVKP
-632 TPPTTASKPPVETTV
+632 TVSVAPSIPPVE
-647 VSAVAA
+647 AVAA
-653 GVHQATAASGGAA
+653 AASLDAGIKSGALAAGAA
-666 AATSSTAASAAATP
+666 AAAPAFSLATGG
-680 LFSPASSGPRVQVK
+680 APRPQVK
-694 EGIGPKLPRPNRVR
+694 EGIGPQLPRPNRVR

-723 SQREAEQRARQA
+723 SQRIAEEKAREAERNQYETGAQ
-735 ERDPHYDDELLS
+735 LT
-747 DEEADA
+747 DEEIDA
-753 MEQDELARQFAATQQ
+753 MHQDELARQFAQSQQHRYGETYQHDTQQ
-768 QRYGHRWEDDNAT
+768 AEDDDT
-781 DDDEADAAAEAE
+781 AAEAE
-793 LARQFAATQQQRY
+793 LARQFAASQQQRY
-806 ATEQPPGANPFS
+806 SGEQPAGAQPFS
-818 PADYEFSPMK
+818 LDDLDFSPMK
-828 TLVNDGPSEPLFTPT
+828 VLVDEGPHEPLFTPGVMPEST
-843 PEVQPQQPAQR
+843 PVQQPVA
-854 YQQPAAAPQQGY
+854 
-866 QPAQHQP
+866 
-873 IHHQPVPPQPQ
+873 PQPQ
-884 SYPTASQP
+884 YQ
-892 VQPQQPVA
+892 QPQQPVA
-900 PQGHQ
+900 PQPQYQQ
-905 PAAPAPQE
+905 PQQPVASQPQYQQPQQPVAPQPQYQQPQQPVAPQPQYQQPQQPVAPQPQYQQPQQPVAPQPQYQQPQQPVAPQPQYQQPQQPVAPQPQYQQPQQPTAPQD

-930 KPTTPLPS
+930 RPTTPLPS

-1051 KFRDNPS
+1051 KFRENPS

-1190 PYWKPGDSMDAVHP
+1190 PYWKPGDSMDVQHP

-1299 MLYSGPNSTTPVRV
+1299 MLYSGPNSTMPVRV

-1358 EELDPLFDQA
+1358 EELDALFDQA
-1368 VNFVTEKRKASI
+1368 VNFVTQKRKASI

-1408 EQGHNG
+1408 AQGHNG

>member
-1 MSQEYTEDKEVKLTK
+1 MSQEYTEDKEVKFTK

-22 LLEAMLILCSLF
+22 LLEALLILCSLF

-61 HNLGGAPGAWLAD
+61 HNIGGTPGAWLAD

-185 SIAEKLGGGI
+185 SIAEKIGGVI

-220 EEEEYDD
+220 DEEEYEDD
-227 EEAARPQESRRAR
+227 EPARPQGSRRAR
-240 ILRSALARRKRLAEK
+240 ILRSALARRQRLAEK
-255 FTNPMGRKTD
+255 FANPMGRKTD

-273 MDDGEEVVQYS
+273 MDDAEDEIQYS

-293 DVLFSGASAARPA
+293 DVLFSGSSAARPA
-306 EDDVL
+306 NADDVL
-311 FSGASA
+311 FSGVSA
-317 VRPGDFDPYDPLLNG
+317 ARPGDFDPYDPLLNG
-332 HSIAEPVSAAAAAT
+332 HSIADPVTVAAQDT
-346 AAPQAWAESPVGH
+346 AAPQAWSEPLPGYDAQPVYQPEPVTPPQH
-359 HGAAPAYQP
+359 AYQPQPFPVQQPAYQP
-368 EASYPPQ
+368 EPIAQPQHVNQPEQAPVQQPAYQPEPFSQPQHAYQPEQAPVQQPAYQPEPFLQPQHVYQPEQAPVQQPAYQPEPFLQPQHAYQPQ
-375 QAYQPEPAPF
+375 QSSAQQPAYQPEPFLQPQHAYQPEQAPVQQPAYQPEPAW
-385 QQAAYQP
+385 QP
-392 PAGQTAPQ
+392 QH
-400 AYQPEPAPYQQ
+400 AYQPEQAPVQQ
-411 PVYDPRAGQPAPQAY
+411 P
-426 QPEPAPYQ
+426 
-434 QPAYDPYAGQPA
+434 DPYA
-446 PQAYQPEPAPYQQ
+446 
-459 PAYDPHAGQPAPQA
+459 
-473 YQPEPAPYQQ
+473 
-483 PAYDPHAGQPAP
+483 
-495 QAYQPEL
+495 
-502 APYQQPTYDPHAGQ
+502 
-516 PAPQAYQPEPA
+516 
-527 PYQQPAYD
+527 
-535 PYAGQPAP
+535 
-543 QAYQQPAYDPHA
+543 
-555 GQPAPQPYQPEPAAY
+555 
-570 QPQSA
+570 A
-575 PVPPPEPEPEVV
+575 PVEPEPP
-587 QEEVKR
+587 QEEVKPQR
-593 PPLYYF
+593 PPMYYF
-599 EEVEEKRAREREL
+599 EEVEEKRAREREQ
-612 LASWY
+612 LAAWY
-617 QPIPEPE
+617 QPIPEPV
-624 SPIATKPL
+624 SPVATKPI
-632 TPPTTASKPPVETTV
+632 TPPSSPAGDVAA
-647 VSAVAA
+647 VSALAA
-653 GVHQATAASGGAA
+653 GVHQATGAA
-666 AATSSTAASAAATP
+666 AASAAAASTASAASGAAP
-680 LFSPASSGPRVQVK
+680 LFSPASGGPRAQVK

-723 SQREAEQRARQA
+723 SQRLAEERARQA
-735 ERDPHYDDELLS
+735 EHQHYDDSLS
-747 DEEADA
+747 DEEVAEL
-753 MEQDELARQFAATQQ
+753 EQGELARQFAAAQN
-768 QRYGHRWEDDNAT
+768 QRYGDSYAAEDETA
-781 DDDEADAAAEAE
+781 DDDSAAEAE
-793 LARQFAATQQQRY
+793 LARQFAASQQQRY
-806 ATEQPPGANPFS
+806 ASEQPPGSHPFS
-818 PADYEFSPMK
+818 AADYEFSPMK
-828 TLVNDGPSEPLFTPT
+828 TLVDDAPSEPVFTPL
-843 PEVQPQQPAQR
+843 PEVQQPAPQYQQPVQHSQPVPQPMPHQHAPQQPQNVQHQAYQSAQHQPAQHPQMPQQAAGSYPQQHASQGHAPQQPA
-854 YQQPAAAPQQGY
+854 PQ
-866 QPAQHQP
+866 
-873 IHHQPVPPQPQ
+873 
-884 SYPTASQP
+884 
-892 VQPQQPVA
+892 
-900 PQGHQ
+900 
-905 PAAPAPQE
+905 PQE

-930 KPTTPLPS
+930 KPTTLLPS
-938 LDLLTPPPSEVEPV
+938 LDLLTPPPAEVEPI

-1011 SLSTV
+1011 SLSTA

-1058 PLTVVLGKDIAGDP
+1058 PLTVVLGKDIAGEP
-1072 VVADLAKMPHLL
+1072 VTADLAKMPHLL

-1107 AQPEDVRFIM
+1107 AQPEDVKFIM

-1190 PYWKPGDSMDAVHP
+1190 PYWKPGDSMDATHP
-1204 VLEKLPYIVVLVDEF
+1204 VLKKEPYIVVLVDEF

-1299 MLYSGPNSTTPVRV
+1299 MLYSAPNSTIPVRV
-1313 HGAFVRDQEVHAV
+1313 HGAFVRDEEVHAV

-1347 SEGGGGGFDGG
+1347 SEGGGGGYDGG

>member
-1 MSQEYTEDKEVKLTK
+1 PHPQY
-16 LSSGRR
+16 
-22 LLEAMLILCSLF
+22 A
-34 AIWLM
+34 
-39 AALLSFNPSDPSWSQ
+39 Q
-54 TAWHEPI
+54 
-61 HNLGGAPGAWLAD
+61 
-74 TLFFIFGV
+74 
-82 MAYTIPV
+82 
-89 IIIGGCWF
+89 
-97 AWRHQENDE
+97 
-106 YIDYF
+106 
-111 AVSLRLIGALALI
+111 
-124 LTSCGLA
+124 
-131 AINADDIWY
+131 
-140 FASGGVIGSLLSTT
+140 
-154 LQPLLHSSGGTI
+154 
-166 ALLCIWAAGLTLF
+166 
-179 TGWSWV
+179 
-185 SIAEKLGGGI
+185 
-195 LSVLTFASNRTRRD
+195 
-209 DTWVDEGEYED
+209 
-220 EEEEYDD
+220 
-227 EEAARPQESRRAR
+227 PQEAQ
-240 ILRSALARRKRLAEK
+240 SA
-255 FTNPMGRKTD
+255 PWQQP
-265 AALFSGKR
+265 
-273 MDDGEEVVQYS
+273 V
-284 ASGAPVAAD
+284 PVA
-293 DVLFSGASAARPA
+293 SAPQ
-306 EDDVL
+306 
-311 FSGASA
+311 
-317 VRPGDFDPYDPLLNG
+317 Y
-332 HSIAEPVSAAAAAT
+332 AATPAT
-346 AAPQAWAESPVGH
+346 AAEYDSLAPQETQPQWQAPDAEQH
-359 HGAAPAYQP
+359 WQP
-368 EASYPPQ
+368 EPTHQPEPV
-375 QAYQPEPAPF
+375 YQPEPI
-385 QQAAYQP
+385 AAEPSHMP
-392 PAGQTAPQ
+392 PPVI
-400 AYQPEPAPYQQ
+400 EQ
-411 PVYDPRAGQPAPQAY
+411 PVA
-426 QPEPAPYQ
+426 
-434 QPAYDPYAGQPA
+434 
-446 PQAYQPEPAPYQQ
+446 
-459 PAYDPHAGQPAPQA
+459 
-473 YQPEPAPYQQ
+473 
-483 PAYDPHAGQPAP
+483 
-495 QAYQPEL
+495 
-502 APYQQPTYDPHAGQ
+502 T
-516 PAPQAYQPEPA
+516 
-527 PYQQPAYD
+527 
-535 PYAGQPAP
+535 
-543 QAYQQPAYDPHA
+543 
-555 GQPAPQPYQPEPAAY
+555 
-570 QPQSA
+570 
-575 PVPPPEPEPEVV
+575 EPEPDT
-587 QEEVKR
+587 EETRPAR

-599 EEVEEKRAREREL
+599 EEVEEKRAREREQ
-612 LASWY
+612 LAAWY
-617 QPIPEPE
+617 QPIPEPVKE
-624 SPIATKPL
+624 NVPVKP
-632 TPPTTASKPPVETTV
+632 TVSVAPSIPPVE
-647 VSAVAA
+647 AVAA
-653 GVHQATAASGGAA
+653 ASLDAGIKSGALAAGAA
-666 AATSSTAASAAATP
+666 AAAPAFSLATGG
-680 LFSPASSGPRVQVK
+680 APRPQVK
-694 EGIGPKLPRPNRVR
+694 EGIGPQLPRPNRVR

-723 SQREAEQRARQA
+723 SQRIAEEKAREAERNQYETGAQ
-735 ERDPHYDDELLS
+735 LT
-747 DEEADA
+747 DEEIDA
-753 MEQDELARQFAATQQ
+753 MHQDELARQFAQSQQHRYGETYQHDTQQ
-768 QRYGHRWEDDNAT
+768 AEDDDT
-781 DDDEADAAAEAE
+781 AAEAE
-793 LARQFAATQQQRY
+793 LARQFAASQQQRY
-806 ATEQPPGANPFS
+806 SGEQPAGAQPFS
-818 PADYEFSPMK
+818 LDDLDFSPMK
-828 TLVNDGPSEPLFTPT
+828 VLVDEGPHEPLFTPGVMPEST
-843 PEVQPQQPAQR
+843 PVQQPVA
-854 YQQPAAAPQQGY
+854 
-866 QPAQHQP
+866 
-873 IHHQPVPPQPQ
+873 PQPQ
-884 SYPTASQP
+884 YQ
-892 VQPQQPVA
+892 QPQQPVA
-900 PQGHQ
+900 PQPQYQQ
-905 PAAPAPQE
+905 PQQPVASQPQYQQPQQPVAPQPQYQQPQQPVAPQPQYQQPQQPVAPQPQYQQPQQPVAPQPQYQQPQQPTAPQD

-930 KPTTPLPS
+930 RPTTPLPS

-1051 KFRDNPS
+1051 KFRENPS

-1190 PYWKPGDSMDAVHP
+1190 PYWKPGDSMDVQHP

-1299 MLYSGPNSTTPVRV
+1299 MLYSGPNSTMPVRV

-1358 EELDPLFDQA
+1358 EELDALFDQA
-1368 VNFVTEKRKASI
+1368 VNFVTQKRKASI

-1408 EQGHNG
+1408 AQGHNG

>member
-1 MSQEYTEDKEVKLTK
+1 MSQEYTEDKEVTLTK

-22 LLEAMLILCSLF
+22 LLEALLILIVLF
-34 AIWLM
+34 AVWLM

-61 HNLGGAPGAWLAD
+61 HNLGGMPGAWLAD

-82 MAYTIPV
+82 LAYTIPV
-89 IIIGGCWF
+89 IIVGGCWF
-97 AWRHQENDE
+97 AWRHQSSDE

-111 AVSLRLIGALALI
+111 AVSLRIIGVLALI

-166 ALLCIWAAGLTLF
+166 ALLCVWAAGLTLF

-185 SIAEKLGGGI
+185 TIAEKLGGWI
-195 LSVLTFASNRTRRD
+195 LNILTFASNRTRRD
-209 DTWVDEGEYED
+209 DTWVDEDEYEDDEEYED
-220 EEEEYDD
+220 ENHGK
-227 EEAARPQESRRAR
+227 QHESRRAR
-240 ILRSALARRKRLAEK
+240 ILRGALARRKRLTEK
-255 FTNPMGRKTD
+255 FINPMGRQTD

-273 MDDGEEVVQYS
+273 MDDEEEIIYT
-284 ASGAPVAAD
+284 ARGVAADPD
-293 DVLFSGASAARPA
+293 DVLFSGNRATQP
-306 EDDVL
+306 EYDE
-311 FSGASA
+311 
-317 VRPGDFDPYDPLLNG
+317 YDPLLNG
-332 HSIAEPVSAAAAAT
+332 APITEPVAVAAAAT
-346 AAPQAWAESPVGH
+346 TATQSWAAPVEPVTQTPPVTSVDVPPSQPTVAWQPVPGPQT
-359 HGAAPAYQP
+359 GEPVIAPAP
-368 EASYPPQ
+368 EGYPQ
-375 QAYQPEPAPF
+375 QPQYAQPAVQYNEPL
-385 QQAAYQP
+385 
-392 PAGQTAPQ
+392 
-400 AYQPEPAPYQQ
+400 QQ
-411 PVYDPRAGQPAPQAY
+411 PVQPQQPYYAPAAEQPVQQPYYAPAAEQPVQQPYYAPAPEQPVAGNAWQAEEQQSTFAPQSTY
-426 QPEPAPYQ
+426 QTEQTYQ
-434 QPAYDPYAGQPA
+434 QPAAQ
-446 PQAYQPEPAPYQQ
+446 EPLYQQ
-459 PAYDPHAGQPAPQA
+459 PQPV
-473 YQPEPAPYQQ
+473 EQQ
-483 PAYDPHAGQPAP
+483 P
-495 QAYQPEL
+495 
-502 APYQQPTYDPHAGQ
+502 
-516 PAPQAYQPEPA
+516 
-527 PYQQPAYD
+527 
-535 PYAGQPAP
+535 
-543 QAYQQPAYDPHA
+543 
-555 GQPAPQPYQPEPAAY
+555 
-570 QPQSA
+570 
-575 PVPPPEPEPEVV
+575 VVEPEPVV
-587 QEEVKR
+587 EETKPAR

-599 EEVEEKRAREREL
+599 EEVEEKRAREREQ
-612 LASWY
+612 LAAWY
-617 QPIPEPE
+617 QPIPEPVKE
-624 SPIATKPL
+624 PEPIKSSLKAPSV
-632 TPPTTASKPPVETTV
+632 AAVPPVETAAA
-647 VSAVAA
+647 VSPL
-653 GVHQATAASGGAA
+653 ASGVKKATLATGAA
-666 AATSSTAASAAATP
+666 ATVAAP
-680 LFSPASSGPRVQVK
+680 VFSLANSGGPRPQVK
-694 EGIGPKLPRPNRVR
+694 EGIGPQLPRPKRIR

-723 SQREAEQRARQA
+723 SQRAAEEKAREAQRNQY
-735 ERDPHYDDELLS
+735 DSGDQYNDDEI
-747 DEEADA
+747 DA
-753 MEQDELARQFAATQQ
+753 MQQDELARQFAQTQQ
-768 QRYGHRWEDDNAT
+768 QRYGEQYQHDVPVNTED
-781 DDDEADAAAEAE
+781 ADAAAEAE
-793 LARQFAATQQQRY
+793 LARQFAQTQQQRY
-806 ATEQPPGANPFS
+806 SGEQPAGANPFS
-818 PADYEFSPMK
+818 LDDFEFSPMK
-828 TLVNDGPSEPLFTPT
+828 ALLDDGPHEPLFTPIVE
-843 PEVQPQQPAQR
+843 PVQ
-854 YQQPAAAPQQGY
+854 
-866 QPAQHQP
+866 
-873 IHHQPVPPQPQ
+873 
-884 SYPTASQP
+884 
-892 VQPQQPVA
+892 QPQQPVA
-900 PQGHQ
+900 PQPQYQQ
-905 PAAPAPQE
+905 PQQPVAPQPQYQQPQQPVAPQQQYQQPQQPVAPQPQDT
-913 SLIHP
+913 LLHP
-918 LLMRNGDSRPLQ
+918 LLMRNGDSRPLH

-1058 PLTVVLGKDIAGDP
+1058 PLTVVLGKDIAGEP

-1150 WSVNEMERRYK
+1150 WCVNEMERRYK

-1169 NLAGYNEKIAEAARM
+1169 NLAGYNEKIAEADRM
-1184 GRPIPD
+1184 MRPIPD
-1190 PYWKPGDSMDAVHP
+1190 PYWKPGDSMDAQHP
-1204 VLEKLPYIVVLVDEF
+1204 VLKKEPYIVVLVDEF

-1288 GGAESLLGMGD
+1288 AGAESLLGMGD
-1299 MLYSGPNSTTPVRV
+1299 MLYSGPNSTLPVRV

-1347 SEGGGGGFDGG
+1347 SEGGAGGFDGA

-1368 VNFVTEKRKASI
+1368 VQFVTEKRKASI

-1422 PFE
+1422 PFD

>member
-1 MSQEYTEDKEVKLTK
+1 MSQEYTEDKDVTLTK

-22 LLEAMLILCSLF
+22 LLEALLILIALF
-34 AIWLM
+34 AVWLM

-89 IIIGGCWF
+89 IIVGGCWF
-97 AWRHQENDE
+97 AWRHQSTDD

-111 AVSLRLIGALALI
+111 AVSLRLIGVLALI

-166 ALLCIWAAGLTLF
+166 MLLCIWAAGLTLF

-185 SIAEKLGGGI
+185 SIAEKLGGWLLNI
-195 LSVLTFASNRTRRD
+195 LTFASNRTRRD
-209 DTWVDEGEYED
+209 DTWVDD
-220 EEEEYDD
+220 EEYDD
-227 EEAARPQESRRAR
+227 EYDEETDGVQRESRRAR
-240 ILRSALARRKRLAEK
+240 ILRGALARRKRLAEK
-255 FTNPMGRKTD
+255 FSNPRGRQTD

-273 MDDGEEVVQYS
+273 MDDDEDIQYS
-284 ASGAPVAAD
+284 ARGVAADPD
-293 DVLFSGASAARPA
+293 DVLFSGNRATQP
-306 EDDVL
+306 EYDE
-311 FSGASA
+311 
-317 VRPGDFDPYDPLLNG
+317 YDPLLNG
-332 HSIAEPVSAAAAAT
+332 HSVTEPVAAAAAAT
-346 AAPQAWAESPVGH
+346 AVTQTWAASADPIMQTPPMPGAEPVVAQPTVEWQPVPGPQTGEPVIAPAPEGYQPHPQYAQPQEAQSAPWQQPVPVASAPQYAATPATAAEYDSL
-359 HGAAPAYQP
+359 APQETQPQWQAPDAEQHWQP
-368 EASYPPQ
+368 EPTHQPTPV
-375 QAYQPEPAPF
+375 YQPEPIAAEPF
-385 QQAAYQP
+385 HMP
-392 PAGQTAPQ
+392 PPVI
-400 AYQPEPAPYQQ
+400 EQ
-411 PVYDPRAGQPAPQAY
+411 PVA
-426 QPEPAPYQ
+426 
-434 QPAYDPYAGQPA
+434 
-446 PQAYQPEPAPYQQ
+446 
-459 PAYDPHAGQPAPQA
+459 
-473 YQPEPAPYQQ
+473 
-483 PAYDPHAGQPAP
+483 
-495 QAYQPEL
+495 
-502 APYQQPTYDPHAGQ
+502 T
-516 PAPQAYQPEPA
+516 
-527 PYQQPAYD
+527 
-535 PYAGQPAP
+535 
-543 QAYQQPAYDPHA
+543 
-555 GQPAPQPYQPEPAAY
+555 
-570 QPQSA
+570 
-575 PVPPPEPEPEVV
+575 EPEPDT
-587 QEEVKR
+587 EETRPAR

-599 EEVEEKRAREREL
+599 EEVEEKRAREREQ
-612 LASWY
+612 LAAWY
-617 QPIPEPE
+617 QPIPEPVKE
-624 SPIATKPL
+624 NVPVKP
-632 TPPTTASKPPVETTV
+632 TVSVAPSIPPVE
-647 VSAVAA
+647 AVAA
-653 GVHQATAASGGAA
+653 AASLDAGIKSGALAAGAA
-666 AATSSTAASAAATP
+666 AAAPAFSLATGG
-680 LFSPASSGPRVQVK
+680 APRPQVK
-694 EGIGPKLPRPNRVR
+694 EGIGPQLPRPNRVR

-723 SQREAEQRARQA
+723 SQRIAEEKAREAERNQYETGAQ
-735 ERDPHYDDELLS
+735 LT
-747 DEEADA
+747 DEEIDA
-753 MEQDELARQFAATQQ
+753 MHQDELARQFAQSQQHRYGETYQHDTQQ
-768 QRYGHRWEDDNAT
+768 AEDDDT
-781 DDDEADAAAEAE
+781 AAEAE
-793 LARQFAATQQQRY
+793 LARQFAASQQQRY
-806 ATEQPPGANPFS
+806 SGEQPAGAQPFS
-818 PADYEFSPMK
+818 LDDLDFSPMK
-828 TLVNDGPSEPLFTPT
+828 VLVDEGPHEPLFTPGVMPEST
-843 PEVQPQQPAQR
+843 PVQQPVA
-854 YQQPAAAPQQGY
+854 
-866 QPAQHQP
+866 
-873 IHHQPVPPQPQ
+873 PQPQ
-884 SYPTASQP
+884 PQYQQSQQP
-892 VQPQQPVA
+892 VAPQSQYQQPQQPVA
-900 PQGHQ
+900 PQPQYQQ
-905 PAAPAPQE
+905 PQQPVAPQPQYQQPQQPTAPQPQYQQPQQPVAPQPQYQQPQQPVAPQPQYQQPQQPVAPQPQYQQPQQPVAPQPQYQQPQQPTAPQD

-930 KPTTPLPS
+930 RPTTPLPS

-1051 KFRDNPS
+1051 KFRENPS

-1190 PYWKPGDSMDAVHP
+1190 PYWKPGDSMDVQHP

-1299 MLYSGPNSTTPVRV
+1299 MLYSGPNSTMPVRV

-1358 EELDPLFDQA
+1358 EELDALFDQA
-1368 VNFVTEKRKASI
+1368 VNFVTQKRKASI

-1408 EQGHNG
+1408 AQGHNG

>member
-1 MSQEYTEDKEVKLTK
+1 MSQEYTEDKEVTLTK

-22 LLEAMLILCSLF
+22 LLEALLILIVLF
-34 AIWLM
+34 AVWLM

-61 HNLGGAPGAWLAD
+61 HNLGGMPGAWLAD

-82 MAYTIPV
+82 IAYTIPV
-89 IIIGGCWF
+89 IIVGGCWF
-97 AWRHQENDE
+97 AWRHQSSDE

-111 AVSLRLIGALALI
+111 AVSLRIIGVLALI

-166 ALLCIWAAGLTLF
+166 ALLCVWAAGLTLF

-185 SIAEKLGGGI
+185 TIAEKLGGWI
-195 LSVLTFASNRTRRD
+195 LNILTFASNRTRRD
-209 DTWVDEGEYED
+209 DTWVDEDEYEDDEEYED
-220 EEEEYDD
+220 ENHGK
-227 EEAARPQESRRAR
+227 QHESRRAR
-240 ILRSALARRKRLAEK
+240 ILRGALARRKRLAEK
-255 FTNPMGRKTD
+255 FINPMGRQTD

-273 MDDGEEVVQYS
+273 MDDEEEITYT
-284 ASGAPVAAD
+284 ARGVAADPD
-293 DVLFSGASAARPA
+293 DVLFSGNRATQP
-306 EDDVL
+306 EYDE
-311 FSGASA
+311 
-317 VRPGDFDPYDPLLNG
+317 YDPLLNG
-332 HSIAEPVSAAAAAT
+332 APITEPVAVAAAAT
-346 AAPQAWAESPVGH
+346 TATQSWAAPVEPVTQTPPVASVDVPPTQPTVAWQPVPGPQT
-359 HGAAPAYQP
+359 GEPVIAPAPEGYPHQSQYAQP
-368 EASYPPQ
+368 AVQYN
-375 QAYQPEPAPF
+375 EPL
-385 QQAAYQP
+385 
-392 PAGQTAPQ
+392 
-400 AYQPEPAPYQQ
+400 QQ
-411 PVYDPRAGQPAPQAY
+411 PVQPQQPYYAPAAEQPVQQPYYAPAAEQPVQQPYYAPAPEQPVAGNAWQAEEQQSTFAPQSTY
-426 QPEPAPYQ
+426 QTEQTYQ
-434 QPAYDPYAGQPA
+434 QPAAQ
-446 PQAYQPEPAPYQQ
+446 EPLYQQ
-459 PAYDPHAGQPAPQA
+459 PQPV
-473 YQPEPAPYQQ
+473 EQQ
-483 PAYDPHAGQPAP
+483 P
-495 QAYQPEL
+495 
-502 APYQQPTYDPHAGQ
+502 
-516 PAPQAYQPEPA
+516 
-527 PYQQPAYD
+527 
-535 PYAGQPAP
+535 
-543 QAYQQPAYDPHA
+543 
-555 GQPAPQPYQPEPAAY
+555 
-570 QPQSA
+570 
-575 PVPPPEPEPEVV
+575 VVEPEPVV
-587 QEEVKR
+587 EETKPTR

-599 EEVEEKRAREREL
+599 EEVEEKRASEREQ
-612 LASWY
+612 LAAWY
-617 QPIPEPE
+617 QPIPEPVKE
-624 SPIATKPL
+624 PEPIKSSLKAPSV
-632 TPPTTASKPPVETTV
+632 AAVPPVEAAAA
-647 VSAVAA
+647 VSPL
-653 GVHQATAASGGAA
+653 ASGVKKATLATGAA
-666 AATSSTAASAAATP
+666 ATVAAP
-680 LFSPASSGPRVQVK
+680 VFSLANSGGPRPQVK
-694 EGIGPKLPRPNRVR
+694 EGIGPQLPRPKRIR

-723 SQREAEQRARQA
+723 SQRAAEEKAREAQRNQY
-735 ERDPHYDDELLS
+735 DSGDQYNDDEI
-747 DEEADA
+747 DA
-753 MEQDELARQFAATQQ
+753 MQQDELARQFAQTQQ
-768 QRYGHRWEDDNAT
+768 QRYGEQYQHDVPVNTED
-781 DDDEADAAAEAE
+781 ADAAAEAE
-793 LARQFAATQQQRY
+793 LARQFAQTQQQRY
-806 ATEQPPGANPFS
+806 SGEQPAGANPFS
-818 PADYEFSPMK
+818 LDDFEFSPMK
-828 TLVNDGPSEPLFTPT
+828 ALLDDGPHEPLFTPIVE
-843 PEVQPQQPAQR
+843 PVQ
-854 YQQPAAAPQQGY
+854 
-866 QPAQHQP
+866 
-873 IHHQPVPPQPQ
+873 
-884 SYPTASQP
+884 
-892 VQPQQPVA
+892 QPQQPVA
-900 PQGHQ
+900 PQQQYQQ
-905 PAAPAPQE
+905 PQQPVAQQPQYQQPQQPVAPQQQYQQPQQPVAQQPQYQQPQQPVAPQPHDT
-913 SLIHP
+913 LLHP
-918 LLMRNGDSRPLQ
+918 LLMRNGDSRPLH

-1058 PLTVVLGKDIAGDP
+1058 PLTVVLGKDIAGEP

-1150 WSVNEMERRYK
+1150 WCVNEMERRYK

-1169 NLAGYNEKIAEAARM
+1169 NLAGYNEKIAEADRM
-1184 GRPIPD
+1184 MRPIPD
-1190 PYWKPGDSMDAVHP
+1190 PYWKPGDSMDAQHP
-1204 VLEKLPYIVVLVDEF
+1204 VLKKEPYIVVLVDEF

-1288 GGAESLLGMGD
+1288 AGAESLLGMGD
-1299 MLYSGPNSTTPVRV
+1299 MLYSGPNSTLPVRV

-1347 SEGGGGGFDGG
+1347 SEGGVGGFDGA

-1368 VNFVTEKRKASI
+1368 VQFVTEKRKASI

-1422 PFE
+1422 PFD

>member
-1 MSQEYTEDKEVKLTK
+1 MSQEYTEDKEVKFTK

-22 LLEAMLILCSLF
+22 LLEALLILCSLF

-61 HNLGGAPGAWLAD
+61 HNIGGTPGAWLAD

-185 SIAEKLGGGI
+185 SIAEKLGGAI
-195 LSVLTFASNRTRRD
+195 LSILTFASNRTRRD

-220 EEEEYDD
+220 DEEEYEDD
-227 EEAARPQESRRAR
+227 EPAKPQGSRRAR
-240 ILRSALARRKRLAEK
+240 ILRSALARRQRLAEK
-255 FTNPMGRKTD
+255 FSNPMGRKTD

-273 MDDGEEVVQYS
+273 MDDAEDEVQYS
-284 ASGAPVAAD
+284 AGGAPVAAD
-293 DVLFSGASAARPA
+293 DVLFSGSSAARPA
-306 EDDVL
+306 NADDVL
-311 FSGASA
+311 FSGVSA
-317 VRPGDFDPYDPLLNG
+317 ARPGDFDPYDPLLNG
-332 HSIAEPVSAAAAAT
+332 HSIADPVALAAQDT
-346 AAPQAWAESPVGH
+346 AAPQAWSEPLPGYEAQPVYH
-359 HGAAPAYQP
+359 PEQAQVQQPAYQSEPAYQP
-368 EASYPPQ
+368 QHGYQPEQAPVQ
-375 QAYQPEPAPF
+375 QPAYQPEPAYQPQHGYQPEQAPV
-385 QQAAYQP
+385 QQPAYQP
-392 PAGQTAPQ
+392 APAYQPQHGYQPEQAPVQ
-400 AYQPEPAPYQQ
+400 QPAYQPEPAYQPQHAYQPEQAPVQQ
-411 PVYDPRAGQPAPQAY
+411 PAY
-426 QPEPAPYQ
+426 QPEPAYQ
-434 QPAYDPYAGQPA
+434 
-446 PQAYQPEPAPYQQ
+446 PQHAYQPEQAPVQ
-459 PAYDPHAGQPAPQA
+459 
-473 YQPEPAPYQQ
+473 QPEPYA
-483 PAYDPHAGQPAP
+483 ASVV
-495 QAYQPEL
+495 PES
-502 APYQQPTYDPHAGQ
+502 P
-516 PAPQAYQPEPA
+516 
-527 PYQQPAYD
+527 
-535 PYAGQPAP
+535 
-543 QAYQQPAYDPHA
+543 
-555 GQPAPQPYQPEPAAY
+555 
-570 QPQSA
+570 
-575 PVPPPEPEPEVV
+575 
-587 QEEVKR
+587 QEEVKPQR
-593 PPLYYF
+593 PPMYYF
-599 EEVEEKRAREREL
+599 EEVEEKRAREREQ
-612 LASWY
+612 LAAWY
-617 QPIPEPE
+617 QPIPEPV
-624 SPIATKPL
+624 SPVATKPIS
-632 TPPTTASKPPVETTV
+632 PPPAPAADVAA
-647 VSAVAA
+647 VSALAA
-653 GVHQATAASGGAA
+653 GVHQATGAAS
-666 AATSSTAASAAATP
+666 ASAAAASVASAASSAAP
-680 LFSPASSGPRVQVK
+680 LFSPASGGPRAQVK

-723 SQREAEQRARQA
+723 SQRLAEERARQA
-735 ERDPHYDDELLS
+735 EHQHYDDDALT
-747 DEEADA
+747 DEEVAEL
-753 MEQDELARQFAATQQ
+753 EQGELARQFAAAQN
-768 QRYGHRWEDDNAT
+768 QRYGDSYAAQEDDG
-781 DDDEADAAAEAE
+781 DEDSAAEAE
-793 LARQFAATQQQRY
+793 LARQFAASQQQRY
-806 ATEQPPGANPFS
+806 ASEQPPGSHPFS
-818 PADYEFSPMK
+818 AADYEFSPMK
-828 TLVNDGPSEPLFTPT
+828 TLVDDTPSEPVFTPL
-843 PEVQPQQPAQR
+843 PEVQQPAPQNQQPAQ
-854 YQQPAAAPQQGY
+854 
-866 QPAQHQP
+866 H
-873 IHHQPVPPQPQ
+873 
-884 SYPTASQP
+884 SQP
-892 VQPQQPVA
+892 VQQPMPHQQMPQPPQHAQQQSYQPAPQQPVH
-900 PQGHQ
+900 HQ
-905 PAAPAPQE
+905 PIPQQTPGSYPQQQTPQQPIPQPQE

-930 KPTTPLPS
+930 KPTTLLPS
-938 LDLLTPPPSEVEPV
+938 LDLLTPPPAEVEPI

-1011 SLSTV
+1011 SLSTA

-1058 PLTVVLGKDIAGDP
+1058 PLTVVLGKDIAGEP
-1072 VVADLAKMPHLL
+1072 VTADLAKMPHLL

-1107 AQPEDVRFIM
+1107 AQPEDVKFIM

-1190 PYWKPGDSMDAVHP
+1190 PYWKPGDSMDATHP
-1204 VLEKLPYIVVLVDEF
+1204 VLKKEPYIVVLVDEF

-1299 MLYSGPNSTTPVRV
+1299 MLYSAPNSTIPVRV
-1313 HGAFVRDQEVHAV
+1313 HGAFVRDEEVHAV

-1347 SEGGGGGFDGG
+1347 SEGGGGGYEGG

>member
-1 MSQEYTEDKEVKLTK
+1 MSQEYTEDKEVTLTK

-22 LLEAMLILCSLF
+22 LLEALLILIVLF
-34 AIWLM
+34 AVWLM

-61 HNLGGAPGAWLAD
+61 HNLGGMPGAWLAD

-89 IIIGGCWF
+89 IIVGGCWF
-97 AWRHQENDE
+97 AWRHQSSDE

-111 AVSLRLIGALALI
+111 AVSLRIIGVLALI

-166 ALLCIWAAGLTLF
+166 ALLCVWAAGLTLF

-185 SIAEKLGGGI
+185 TIAEKLGGWI
-195 LSVLTFASNRTRRD
+195 LNILTFASNRTRRD
-209 DTWVDEGEYED
+209 DTWVDEDEYEDDEEYED
-220 EEEEYDD
+220 ENHGK
-227 EEAARPQESRRAR
+227 QHESRRAR
-240 ILRSALARRKRLAEK
+240 ILRGALARRKRLAEK
-255 FTNPMGRKTD
+255 FINPMGRQTD

-273 MDDGEEVVQYS
+273 MDDDEEITYT
-284 ASGAPVAAD
+284 ARGVAADPD
-293 DVLFSGASAARPA
+293 DVLFSGNRATQP
-306 EDDVL
+306 EYDE
-311 FSGASA
+311 
-317 VRPGDFDPYDPLLNG
+317 YDPLLNG
-332 HSIAEPVSAAAAAT
+332 APITEPVAVAAAAT
-346 AAPQAWAESPVGH
+346 TATQSWAAPVEPVTQTPPVASVDVPPAQPTVAWQPVPGPQT
-359 HGAAPAYQP
+359 GEPVIAPAP
-368 EASYPPQ
+368 EGYPQ
-375 QAYQPEPAPF
+375 QSQYAQPAVQYNEPL
-385 QQAAYQP
+385 
-392 PAGQTAPQ
+392 
-400 AYQPEPAPYQQ
+400 QQ
-411 PVYDPRAGQPAPQAY
+411 PVQPQQPYYAPAPEQPVAGNAWQAEEQQSTFAPQSTY
-426 QPEPAPYQ
+426 QTEQTYQ
-434 QPAYDPYAGQPA
+434 QPAAQ
-446 PQAYQPEPAPYQQ
+446 EPLYQQ
-459 PAYDPHAGQPAPQA
+459 PQPV
-473 YQPEPAPYQQ
+473 EQQ
-483 PAYDPHAGQPAP
+483 P
-495 QAYQPEL
+495 
-502 APYQQPTYDPHAGQ
+502 
-516 PAPQAYQPEPA
+516 
-527 PYQQPAYD
+527 
-535 PYAGQPAP
+535 
-543 QAYQQPAYDPHA
+543 
-555 GQPAPQPYQPEPAAY
+555 
-570 QPQSA
+570 
-575 PVPPPEPEPEVV
+575 VVEPEPVV
-587 QEEVKR
+587 EETKPAR

-599 EEVEEKRAREREL
+599 EEVEEKRAREREQ
-612 LASWY
+612 LAAWY
-617 QPIPEPE
+617 QPIPEPVKE
-624 SPIATKPL
+624 PEPIKSSLKAPSV
-632 TPPTTASKPPVETTV
+632 AAVPPVEAAAA
-647 VSAVAA
+647 VSPL
-653 GVHQATAASGGAA
+653 ASGVKKATLATGAA
-666 AATSSTAASAAATP
+666 ATVAAP
-680 LFSPASSGPRVQVK
+680 VFSLANSGGPRPQVK
-694 EGIGPKLPRPNRVR
+694 EGIGPQLPRPKRIR

-723 SQREAEQRARQA
+723 SQRAAEEKAREAQRNQY
-735 ERDPHYDDELLS
+735 DSGDQYNDDEI
-747 DEEADA
+747 DA
-753 MEQDELARQFAATQQ
+753 MQQDELARQFAQTQQ
-768 QRYGHRWEDDNAT
+768 QRYGEQYQHDVPVNAED
-781 DDDEADAAAEAE
+781 ADAAAEAE
-793 LARQFAATQQQRY
+793 LARQFAQTQQQRY
-806 ATEQPPGANPFS
+806 SGEQPAGANPFS
-818 PADYEFSPMK
+818 LDDFEFSPMK
-828 TLVNDGPSEPLFTPT
+828 ALLDDGPHEPLFTPIVE
-843 PEVQPQQPAQR
+843 PVQ
-854 YQQPAAAPQQGY
+854 
-866 QPAQHQP
+866 
-873 IHHQPVPPQPQ
+873 
-884 SYPTASQP
+884 
-892 VQPQQPVA
+892 QPQQPVA
-900 PQGHQ
+900 PQQQYQQ
-905 PAAPAPQE
+905 PQQPVPPQPQYQQPQQPVAPQPQQPVAPQPQDT
-913 SLIHP
+913 LLHP
-918 LLMRNGDSRPLQ
+918 LLMRNGDSRPLH

-1058 PLTVVLGKDIAGDP
+1058 PLTVVLGKDIAGEP

-1150 WSVNEMERRYK
+1150 WCVNEMERRYK

-1169 NLAGYNEKIAEAARM
+1169 NLAGYNEKIAEADRM
-1184 GRPIPD
+1184 MRPIPD
-1190 PYWKPGDSMDAVHP
+1190 PYWKPGDSMDAQHP
-1204 VLEKLPYIVVLVDEF
+1204 VLKKEPYIVVLVDEF

-1288 GGAESLLGMGD
+1288 AGAESLLGMGD
-1299 MLYSGPNSTTPVRV
+1299 MLYSGPNSTLPVRV

-1347 SEGGGGGFDGG
+1347 SEGGAGGFDGA

-1368 VNFVTEKRKASI
+1368 VQFVTEKRKASI

-1422 PFE
+1422 PFD

>member
-1 MSQEYTEDKEVKLTK
+1 MSQEYTEDKEVKFTK

-22 LLEAMLILCSLF
+22 LLEALLILCSLF

-61 HNLGGAPGAWLAD
+61 HNIGGTPGAWLAD

-185 SIAEKLGGGI
+185 SIAEKIGGVI

-220 EEEEYDD
+220 DEEEYEDD
-227 EEAARPQESRRAR
+227 EPARPQGSRRAR
-240 ILRSALARRKRLAEK
+240 ILRSALARRQRLAEK
-255 FTNPMGRKTD
+255 FANPMGRKTD

-273 MDDGEEVVQYS
+273 MDDAEDEIQYS

-293 DVLFSGASAARPA
+293 DVLFSGSSAARPA
-306 EDDVL
+306 NADDVL
-311 FSGASA
+311 FSGVSA
-317 VRPGDFDPYDPLLNG
+317 ARPGDFDPYDPLLNG
-332 HSIAEPVSAAAAAT
+332 HSIADPVAVAAQDT
-346 AAPQAWAESPVGH
+346 AAPQAWSEPLPGYDAQPVYQPEPMTPPQHAYQPQPSPVQQ
-359 HGAAPAYQP
+359 PAYQP
-368 EASYPPQ
+368 EPIAQPQ
-375 QAYQPEPAPF
+375 HAYQPEQAPVQQPAYQPEPFLQP
-385 QQAAYQP
+385 QHVYQP
-392 PAGQTAPQ
+392 EQAPVQQPAYHPEPAWQPQ
-400 AYQPEPAPYQQ
+400 HAYQPEQAPVQQ
-411 PVYDPRAGQPAPQAY
+411 P
-426 QPEPAPYQ
+426 
-434 QPAYDPYAGQPA
+434 DPYA
-446 PQAYQPEPAPYQQ
+446 
-459 PAYDPHAGQPAPQA
+459 
-473 YQPEPAPYQQ
+473 
-483 PAYDPHAGQPAP
+483 
-495 QAYQPEL
+495 
-502 APYQQPTYDPHAGQ
+502 
-516 PAPQAYQPEPA
+516 
-527 PYQQPAYD
+527 
-535 PYAGQPAP
+535 
-543 QAYQQPAYDPHA
+543 
-555 GQPAPQPYQPEPAAY
+555 
-570 QPQSA
+570 A
-575 PVPPPEPEPEVV
+575 PVEPEPP
-587 QEEVKR
+587 QEEVKPQR
-593 PPLYYF
+593 PPMYYF
-599 EEVEEKRAREREL
+599 EEVEEKRAREREQ
-612 LASWY
+612 LAAWY
-617 QPIPEPE
+617 QPIPEPV
-624 SPIATKPL
+624 SPVATKPI
-632 TPPTTASKPPVETTV
+632 TPPSSPAGDAAA
-647 VSAVAA
+647 VSALAA
-653 GVHQATAASGGAA
+653 GVHQATGAA
-666 AATSSTAASAAATP
+666 AASAAAASTASAASGAAP
-680 LFSPASSGPRVQVK
+680 LFSPASGGPRAQVK

-723 SQREAEQRARQA
+723 SQRLAEERARQA
-735 ERDPHYDDELLS
+735 EHQHYDDSLS
-747 DEEADA
+747 DEEVAEL
-753 MEQDELARQFAATQQ
+753 EQGELARQFAAAQN
-768 QRYGHRWEDDNAT
+768 QRYGDSYAAEDETA
-781 DDDEADAAAEAE
+781 DDDSAAEAE
-793 LARQFAATQQQRY
+793 LARQFAASQQQRY
-806 ATEQPPGANPFS
+806 ASEQPPGSHPFS
-818 PADYEFSPMK
+818 AADYEFSPMK
-828 TLVNDGPSEPLFTPT
+828 TLVDDAPSEPVFTPL
-843 PEVQPQQPAQR
+843 PEVQQPAPQYQQPVQHSQPVPQPMPHQHAPQQPQNVQHQAYQSAQHQPAQHPQMPQQAAGSYPQQHASQGHAPQQPA
-854 YQQPAAAPQQGY
+854 PQ
-866 QPAQHQP
+866 
-873 IHHQPVPPQPQ
+873 
-884 SYPTASQP
+884 
-892 VQPQQPVA
+892 
-900 PQGHQ
+900 
-905 PAAPAPQE
+905 PQE

-930 KPTTPLPS
+930 KPTTLLPS
-938 LDLLTPPPSEVEPV
+938 LDLLTPPPAEVEPI

-1011 SLSTV
+1011 SLSTA

-1058 PLTVVLGKDIAGDP
+1058 PLTVVLGKDIAGEP
-1072 VVADLAKMPHLL
+1072 VTADLAKMPHLL

-1107 AQPEDVRFIM
+1107 AQPEDVKFIM

-1190 PYWKPGDSMDAVHP
+1190 PYWKPGDSMDATHP
-1204 VLEKLPYIVVLVDEF
+1204 VLKKEPYIVVLVDEF

-1299 MLYSGPNSTTPVRV
+1299 MLYSAPNSTIPVRV
-1313 HGAFVRDQEVHAV
+1313 HGAFVRDEEVHAV

-1347 SEGGGGGFDGG
+1347 SEGGGGGYDGG

>member
-1 MSQEYTEDKEVKLTK
+1 MSQEYTEDKDVTLTK

-22 LLEAMLILCSLF
+22 LLEALLILIALF
-34 AIWLM
+34 AVWLM

-89 IIIGGCWF
+89 IIVGGCWF
-97 AWRHQENDE
+97 AWRHQSTDD

-111 AVSLRLIGALALI
+111 AVSLRLIGVLALI

-166 ALLCIWAAGLTLF
+166 MLLCIWAAGLTLF

-185 SIAEKLGGGI
+185 SIAEKLGGWLLNI
-195 LSVLTFASNRTRRD
+195 LTFASNRTRRD
-209 DTWVDEGEYED
+209 DTWVDD
-220 EEEEYDD
+220 EEYDD
-227 EEAARPQESRRAR
+227 EYDEETDGVQRESRRAR
-240 ILRSALARRKRLAEK
+240 ILRGALARRKRLAEK
-255 FTNPMGRKTD
+255 FSNPRGRQTD

-273 MDDGEEVVQYS
+273 MDDDEDIQYS
-284 ASGAPVAAD
+284 ARGVAADPD
-293 DVLFSGASAARPA
+293 DVLFSGNRATQP
-306 EDDVL
+306 EYDE
-311 FSGASA
+311 
-317 VRPGDFDPYDPLLNG
+317 YDPLLNG
-332 HSIAEPVSAAAAAT
+332 HSVTEPVAAAAAAT
-346 AAPQAWAESPVGH
+346 AVTQTWAASADPIMQTPPMPGAETVVAQPTVEWQPVPGPQTGEPVIAPAPEGYQPHPQYAQPQEAQSAPWQQPVPVASAPQYAATPATAAEYDSL
-359 HGAAPAYQP
+359 APQETQPQWQP
-368 EASYPPQ
+368 EPTHQPTPV
-375 QAYQPEPAPF
+375 YQPEPI
-385 QQAAYQP
+385 AAEPSHMP
-392 PAGQTAPQ
+392 PPVI
-400 AYQPEPAPYQQ
+400 EQ
-411 PVYDPRAGQPAPQAY
+411 PVA
-426 QPEPAPYQ
+426 
-434 QPAYDPYAGQPA
+434 
-446 PQAYQPEPAPYQQ
+446 
-459 PAYDPHAGQPAPQA
+459 
-473 YQPEPAPYQQ
+473 
-483 PAYDPHAGQPAP
+483 
-495 QAYQPEL
+495 
-502 APYQQPTYDPHAGQ
+502 T
-516 PAPQAYQPEPA
+516 
-527 PYQQPAYD
+527 
-535 PYAGQPAP
+535 
-543 QAYQQPAYDPHA
+543 
-555 GQPAPQPYQPEPAAY
+555 
-570 QPQSA
+570 
-575 PVPPPEPEPEVV
+575 EPEPDT
-587 QEEVKR
+587 EETRPAR

-599 EEVEEKRAREREL
+599 EEVEEKRAREREQ
-612 LASWY
+612 LAAWY
-617 QPIPEPE
+617 QPIPEPVKE
-624 SPIATKPL
+624 NVPVKP
-632 TPPTTASKPPVETTV
+632 TVSVAPSIPPVE
-647 VSAVAA
+647 AVAA
-653 GVHQATAASGGAA
+653 AASLDAGIKSGALAAGAA
-666 AATSSTAASAAATP
+666 AAAPAFSLATGG
-680 LFSPASSGPRVQVK
+680 APRPQVK
-694 EGIGPKLPRPNRVR
+694 EGIGPQLPRPNRVR

-723 SQREAEQRARQA
+723 SQRIAEEKAREAERNQYETGAQ
-735 ERDPHYDDELLS
+735 LT
-747 DEEADA
+747 DEEIDA
-753 MEQDELARQFAATQQ
+753 MHQDELARQFAQSQQHRYGETYQHDTQQ
-768 QRYGHRWEDDNAT
+768 AEDDDT
-781 DDDEADAAAEAE
+781 AAEAE
-793 LARQFAATQQQRY
+793 LARQFAASQQQRY
-806 ATEQPPGANPFS
+806 SGEQPAGAQPFS
-818 PADYEFSPMK
+818 LDDLDFSPMK
-828 TLVNDGPSEPLFTPT
+828 VLVDEGPHEPLFTPGVMPEST
-843 PEVQPQQPAQR
+843 PVQQPVAPQPQYQQPQQP
-854 YQQPAAAPQQGY
+854 
-866 QPAQHQP
+866 
-873 IHHQPVPPQPQ
+873 V
-884 SYPTASQP
+884 ASQP
-892 VQPQQPVA
+892 QYRQPQQPVA
-900 PQGHQ
+900 PQPQYQQ
-905 PAAPAPQE
+905 PQQPVAPQPQYQQPQQPVAPQPQYQQPQQPVAPQPQYQQPQQPVAPQPQYQQPQQPTAPQD

-930 KPTTPLPS
+930 RPTTPLPS

-1051 KFRDNPS
+1051 KFRENPS

-1190 PYWKPGDSMDAVHP
+1190 PYWKPGDSMDVQHP

-1299 MLYSGPNSTTPVRV
+1299 MLYSGPNSTMPVRV

-1358 EELDPLFDQA
+1358 EELDALFDQA
-1368 VNFVTEKRKASI
+1368 VNFVTQKRKASI

-1408 EQGHNG
+1408 AQGHNG

>member
-1 MSQEYTEDKEVKLTK
+1 MSQEYTEDKDVTLTK

-22 LLEAMLILCSLF
+22 LLEALLILIALF
-34 AIWLM
+34 AVWLM

-89 IIIGGCWF
+89 IIVGGCWF
-97 AWRHQENDE
+97 AWRHQSTDD

-111 AVSLRLIGALALI
+111 AVSLRLIGVLALI

-166 ALLCIWAAGLTLF
+166 MLLCIWAAGLTLF

-185 SIAEKLGGGI
+185 SIAEKLGGWLLNI
-195 LSVLTFASNRTRRD
+195 LTFASNRTRRD
-209 DTWVDEGEYED
+209 DTWVDD
-220 EEEEYDD
+220 EEYDD
-227 EEAARPQESRRAR
+227 EYDEETDGVQRESRRAR
-240 ILRSALARRKRLAEK
+240 ILRGALARRKRLAEK
-255 FTNPMGRKTD
+255 FSNPRGRQTD

-273 MDDGEEVVQYS
+273 MDDDEDIQYS
-284 ASGAPVAAD
+284 ARGVAADPD
-293 DVLFSGASAARPA
+293 DVLFSGNRATQP
-306 EDDVL
+306 EYDE
-311 FSGASA
+311 
-317 VRPGDFDPYDPLLNG
+317 YDPLLNG
-332 HSIAEPVSAAAAAT
+332 HSVTEPVAAAAAAT
-346 AAPQAWAESPVGH
+346 AVTQTWAASADPIMQTPPMPGAEPVVAQPTVEWQPVPGPQTGEPVIAPAPEGYQPHPQYAQPQEAQSAPWQQPVPVASAPQYAATPATAAEYDSL
-359 HGAAPAYQP
+359 APQETQPQWQAPDAEQHWQP
-368 EASYPPQ
+368 EPTHQPTPV
-375 QAYQPEPAPF
+375 YQPEPI
-385 QQAAYQP
+385 AAEPSHMP
-392 PAGQTAPQ
+392 PPVI
-400 AYQPEPAPYQQ
+400 EQ
-411 PVYDPRAGQPAPQAY
+411 PVA
-426 QPEPAPYQ
+426 
-434 QPAYDPYAGQPA
+434 
-446 PQAYQPEPAPYQQ
+446 
-459 PAYDPHAGQPAPQA
+459 
-473 YQPEPAPYQQ
+473 
-483 PAYDPHAGQPAP
+483 
-495 QAYQPEL
+495 
-502 APYQQPTYDPHAGQ
+502 T
-516 PAPQAYQPEPA
+516 
-527 PYQQPAYD
+527 
-535 PYAGQPAP
+535 
-543 QAYQQPAYDPHA
+543 
-555 GQPAPQPYQPEPAAY
+555 
-570 QPQSA
+570 
-575 PVPPPEPEPEVV
+575 EPEPVI
-587 QEEVKR
+587 EETRPAR

-599 EEVEEKRAREREL
+599 EEVEEKRAREREQ
-612 LASWY
+612 LAVWY
-617 QPIPEPE
+617 QPIPEPVKE
-624 SPIATKPL
+624 NVPVKP
-632 TPPTTASKPPVETTV
+632 TVSVAPSIPPVE
-647 VSAVAA
+647 AVAA
-653 GVHQATAASGGAA
+653 AASLDAGIKSGALAAGAA
-666 AATSSTAASAAATP
+666 AAAPAFGLATGG
-680 LFSPASSGPRVQVK
+680 APRPQVK
-694 EGIGPKLPRPNRVR
+694 EGIGPQLPRPNRVR

-723 SQREAEQRARQA
+723 SQRIAEEKAREAERNQYETGAQ
-735 ERDPHYDDELLS
+735 LT
-747 DEEADA
+747 DEEIDA
-753 MEQDELARQFAATQQ
+753 MHQDELARQFAQSQQHRYGETYQHDTQQ
-768 QRYGHRWEDDNAT
+768 AEDDDT
-781 DDDEADAAAEAE
+781 AAEAE
-793 LARQFAATQQQRY
+793 LARQFAASQQQRY
-806 ATEQPPGANPFS
+806 SGEQPAGAQPFS
-818 PADYEFSPMK
+818 LDDLDFSPMK
-828 TLVNDGPSEPLFTPT
+828 VLVDEGPHEPLFTPSVMPEST
-843 PEVQPQQPAQR
+843 PVQQPVA
-854 YQQPAAAPQQGY
+854 
-866 QPAQHQP
+866 
-873 IHHQPVPPQPQ
+873 PQPQ
-884 SYPTASQP
+884 YQ
-892 VQPQQPVA
+892 QPQQPVA
-900 PQGHQ
+900 PQPQYQQ
-905 PAAPAPQE
+905 PQQPVAPQPQYQQPQQPIAPQPQYQQPQQPVAPQPQYQQPQQPVAPQPQYQQPQQPTAPQPQYQQPQQPVAPQPQYQQPQQPTAPQD

-930 KPTTPLPS
+930 RPTTPLPS

-1051 KFRDNPS
+1051 KFRENPS

-1190 PYWKPGDSMDAVHP
+1190 PYWKPGDSMDVQHP
-1204 VLEKLPYIVVLVDEF
+1204 VLEKLPYIVVLIDEF

-1299 MLYSGPNSTTPVRV
+1299 MLYSGPNSTMPVRV

-1358 EELDPLFDQA
+1358 EELDALFDQA
-1368 VNFVTEKRKASI
+1368 VNFVTQKRKASI

-1408 EQGHNG
+1408 AQGHNG

>member
-1 MSQEYTEDKEVKLTK
+1 MSQEYTEDKDVTLTK

-22 LLEAMLILCSLF
+22 LLEALLILIALF
-34 AIWLM
+34 AVWLM

-89 IIIGGCWF
+89 IIVGGCWF
-97 AWRHQENDE
+97 AWRHQSTDD

-111 AVSLRLIGALALI
+111 AVSLRLIGVLALI

-166 ALLCIWAAGLTLF
+166 MLLCIWAAGLTLF

-185 SIAEKLGGGI
+185 SIAEKLGGWLLNI
-195 LSVLTFASNRTRRD
+195 LTFASNRTRRD
-209 DTWVDEGEYED
+209 DTWVDD
-220 EEEEYDD
+220 EEYDD
-227 EEAARPQESRRAR
+227 EYDEETDGVQRESRRAR
-240 ILRSALARRKRLAEK
+240 ILRGALARRKRLAEK
-255 FTNPMGRKTD
+255 FSNPRGRQTD

-273 MDDGEEVVQYS
+273 MDDDEDIQYS
-284 ASGAPVAAD
+284 ARGVAADPD
-293 DVLFSGASAARPA
+293 DVLFSGNRATQP
-306 EDDVL
+306 EYDE
-311 FSGASA
+311 
-317 VRPGDFDPYDPLLNG
+317 YDPLLNG
-332 HSIAEPVSAAAAAT
+332 HSVTEPVAAAAAAT
-346 AAPQAWAESPVGH
+346 AVTQTWAASADPIMQTPPMPGAEPVVAQPTVEWQPVPGPQTGEPVIAPAPEGYQPHPQYAQPQEAQSAPWQQPVPVASAPQYAATPATAAEYDSLAPQETQPQWQPEPTHQPTPV
-359 HGAAPAYQP
+359 YQP
-368 EASYPPQ
+368 EQIAAEPSHMPP
-375 QAYQPEPAPF
+375 PVIE
-385 QQAAYQP
+385 
-392 PAGQTAPQ
+392 
-400 AYQPEPAPYQQ
+400 Q
-411 PVYDPRAGQPAPQAY
+411 PVA
-426 QPEPAPYQ
+426 
-434 QPAYDPYAGQPA
+434 
-446 PQAYQPEPAPYQQ
+446 
-459 PAYDPHAGQPAPQA
+459 
-473 YQPEPAPYQQ
+473 
-483 PAYDPHAGQPAP
+483 
-495 QAYQPEL
+495 
-502 APYQQPTYDPHAGQ
+502 T
-516 PAPQAYQPEPA
+516 
-527 PYQQPAYD
+527 
-535 PYAGQPAP
+535 
-543 QAYQQPAYDPHA
+543 
-555 GQPAPQPYQPEPAAY
+555 
-570 QPQSA
+570 
-575 PVPPPEPEPEVV
+575 EPEPDT
-587 QEEVKR
+587 EETRPAR

-599 EEVEEKRAREREL
+599 EEVEEKRAREREQ
-612 LASWY
+612 LAAWY
-617 QPIPEPE
+617 QPIPEPVKE
-624 SPIATKPL
+624 NVPVKP
-632 TPPTTASKPPVETTV
+632 TVSVAPSIPPVE
-647 VSAVAA
+647 AVAA
-653 GVHQATAASGGAA
+653 AASLDAGIKSGALAAGAA
-666 AATSSTAASAAATP
+666 AAAPAFSLATGG
-680 LFSPASSGPRVQVK
+680 APRPQVK
-694 EGIGPKLPRPNRVR
+694 EGIGPQLPRPNRVR

-723 SQREAEQRARQA
+723 SQRIAEEKAREAERNQYETGAQ
-735 ERDPHYDDELLS
+735 LT
-747 DEEADA
+747 DEEIDA
-753 MEQDELARQFAATQQ
+753 MHQDELARQFAQSQQHRYGETYQHDTQQ
-768 QRYGHRWEDDNAT
+768 AEDDDT
-781 DDDEADAAAEAE
+781 AAEAE
-793 LARQFAATQQQRY
+793 LARQFAASQQQRY
-806 ATEQPPGANPFS
+806 SGEQPAGAQPFS
-818 PADYEFSPMK
+818 LDDLDFSPMK
-828 TLVNDGPSEPLFTPT
+828 VLVDEGPHEPLFTPGVMPEST
-843 PEVQPQQPAQR
+843 PVQQPVA
-854 YQQPAAAPQQGY
+854 
-866 QPAQHQP
+866 
-873 IHHQPVPPQPQ
+873 PQPQ
-884 SYPTASQP
+884 YQ
-892 VQPQQPVA
+892 QPQQPVA
-900 PQGHQ
+900 PQPQ
-905 PAAPAPQE
+905 PQYQQPQQPVAPQPQYQQPQQPVAPQPQYQQPQQPVAPQPQYQQPQQPTAPQD

-930 KPTTPLPS
+930 RPTTPLPS

-1051 KFRDNPS
+1051 KFRENPS

-1190 PYWKPGDSMDAVHP
+1190 PYWKPGDSMDVQHP

-1299 MLYSGPNSTTPVRV
+1299 MLYSGPNSTMPVRV

-1358 EELDPLFDQA
+1358 EELDALFDQA
-1368 VNFVTEKRKASI
+1368 VNFVTQKRKASI

-1408 EQGHNG
+1408 AQGHNG

>member
-1 MSQEYTEDKEVKLTK
+1 MSQEYTEDKEVTLTK

-22 LLEAMLILCSLF
+22 LLEALLILIVLF
-34 AIWLM
+34 AVWLM

-61 HNLGGAPGAWLAD
+61 HNLGGMPGAWLAD

-89 IIIGGCWF
+89 IIVGGCWF
-97 AWRHQENDE
+97 AWRHQSSDE

-111 AVSLRLIGALALI
+111 AVSLRIIGVLALI

-166 ALLCIWAAGLTLF
+166 ALLCVWAAGLTLF

-185 SIAEKLGGGI
+185 TIAEKLGGWI
-195 LSVLTFASNRTRRD
+195 LNILTFASNRTRRD
-209 DTWVDEGEYED
+209 DTWVDEDEYEDDEEYED
-220 EEEEYDD
+220 EN
-227 EEAARPQESRRAR
+227 RGKQHESRRAR
-240 ILRSALARRKRLAEK
+240 ILRGALARRKRLAEK
-255 FTNPMGRKTD
+255 FINPMGRQTD

-273 MDDGEEVVQYS
+273 MDDEEEITYT
-284 ASGAPVAAD
+284 ARGVAADPD
-293 DVLFSGASAARPA
+293 DVLFSGNRATQP
-306 EDDVL
+306 EYDE
-311 FSGASA
+311 
-317 VRPGDFDPYDPLLNG
+317 YDPLLNG
-332 HSIAEPVSAAAAAT
+332 APITEPVAVAAAAT
-346 AAPQAWAESPVGH
+346 TATQSWAAPVEPVTQTPPVASVDVPPAQPTVAWQPVPGPQT
-359 HGAAPAYQP
+359 GEPVIAPAP
-368 EASYPPQ
+368 EGYPQ
-375 QAYQPEPAPF
+375 QPQYAQPAVQYNEPL
-385 QQAAYQP
+385 
-392 PAGQTAPQ
+392 
-400 AYQPEPAPYQQ
+400 QQ
-411 PVYDPRAGQPAPQAY
+411 PVQPQQPYYAPAAEQPVQQPYYAPAPEQSAQ
-426 QPEPAPYQ
+426 QPYYAPAPEQPVAGNAWQAEEQQSTFAPQSTYQTEQTYQ
-434 QPAYDPYAGQPA
+434 QPAAQ
-446 PQAYQPEPAPYQQ
+446 EPLYQQ
-459 PAYDPHAGQPAPQA
+459 PQSV
-473 YQPEPAPYQQ
+473 EQQ
-483 PAYDPHAGQPAP
+483 PVA
-495 QAYQPEL
+495 
-502 APYQQPTYDPHAGQ
+502 
-516 PAPQAYQPEPA
+516 
-527 PYQQPAYD
+527 
-535 PYAGQPAP
+535 
-543 QAYQQPAYDPHA
+543 
-555 GQPAPQPYQPEPAAY
+555 
-570 QPQSA
+570 
-575 PVPPPEPEPEVV
+575 EPEPVV
-587 QEEVKR
+587 EETKPAR

-599 EEVEEKRAREREL
+599 EEVEEKRAREREQ
-612 LASWY
+612 LAAWY
-617 QPIPEPE
+617 QPIPEPVKE
-624 SPIATKPL
+624 PEPIKSSLKAPSV
-632 TPPTTASKPPVETTV
+632 TAVPPVEAAAA
-647 VSAVAA
+647 VSPL
-653 GVHQATAASGGAA
+653 ASGVKKATLATGAA
-666 AATSSTAASAAATP
+666 ATVAAP
-680 LFSPASSGPRVQVK
+680 VFSLANSGGPRPQVK
-694 EGIGPKLPRPNRVR
+694 EGIGPQLPRPKRIR

-723 SQREAEQRARQA
+723 SQRAAEEKAREAQRNQY
-735 ERDPHYDDELLS
+735 DSGDQYNDDEI
-747 DEEADA
+747 DA
-753 MEQDELARQFAATQQ
+753 MQQDELARQFAQTQQ
-768 QRYGHRWEDDNAT
+768 QRYGEQYQHDVPVNAEDT
-781 DDDEADAAAEAE
+781 DAAAEAE
-793 LARQFAATQQQRY
+793 LARQFAQTQQQRY
-806 ATEQPPGANPFS
+806 SGEQPAGANPFS
-818 PADYEFSPMK
+818 LDDFEFSPMK
-828 TLVNDGPSEPLFTPT
+828 ALLDDGPHEPLFTPIVE
-843 PEVQPQQPAQR
+843 PVQQPQQPVVPQAQ
-854 YQQPAAAPQQGY
+854 YQQPQQPIAPQQQY
-866 QPAQHQP
+866 Q
-873 IHHQPVPPQPQ
+873 
-884 SYPTASQP
+884 
-892 VQPQQPVA
+892 QPQQPVA
-900 PQGHQ
+900 PQ
-905 PAAPAPQE
+905 PQDT
-913 SLIHP
+913 LLHP
-918 LLMRNGDSRPLQ
+918 LLMRNGDSRPLH

-1058 PLTVVLGKDIAGDP
+1058 PLTVVLGKDIAGEP

-1150 WSVNEMERRYK
+1150 WCVNEMERRYK

-1169 NLAGYNEKIAEAARM
+1169 NLAGYNEKIAEADRM
-1184 GRPIPD
+1184 MRPIPD
-1190 PYWKPGDSMDAVHP
+1190 PYWKPGDSMDAQHP
-1204 VLEKLPYIVVLVDEF
+1204 VLKKEPYIVVLVDEF

-1288 GGAESLLGMGD
+1288 AGAESLLGMGD
-1299 MLYSGPNSTTPVRV
+1299 MLYSGPNSTLPVRV

-1347 SEGGGGGFDGG
+1347 SEGGAGGFDGA

-1368 VNFVTEKRKASI
+1368 VQFVIEKRKASI

-1422 PFE
+1422 PFD

>member
-1 MSQEYTEDKEVKLTK
+1 MSQEYTEDKDVTLTK

-22 LLEAMLILCSLF
+22 LLEALLILIALF
-34 AIWLM
+34 AVWLM

-89 IIIGGCWF
+89 IIVGGCWF
-97 AWRHQENDE
+97 AWRHQSTDD

-111 AVSLRLIGALALI
+111 AVSLRLIGVLALI

-166 ALLCIWAAGLTLF
+166 MLLCIWAAGLTLF

-185 SIAEKLGGGI
+185 SIAEKLGGWLLNI
-195 LSVLTFASNRTRRD
+195 LTFASNRTRRD
-209 DTWVDEGEYED
+209 DTWVDD
-220 EEEEYDD
+220 EEYDD
-227 EEAARPQESRRAR
+227 EYDEETDGVQRESRRAR
-240 ILRSALARRKRLAEK
+240 ILRGALARRKRLAEK
-255 FTNPMGRKTD
+255 FSNPRGRQTD

-273 MDDGEEVVQYS
+273 MDDDEDIQYS
-284 ASGAPVAAD
+284 ARGVAADPD
-293 DVLFSGASAARPA
+293 DVLFSGNRATQP
-306 EDDVL
+306 EYDE
-311 FSGASA
+311 
-317 VRPGDFDPYDPLLNG
+317 YDPLLNG
-332 HSIAEPVSAAAAAT
+332 HSVTEPVAAAAAAT
-346 AAPQAWAESPVGH
+346 AVTQTWAASADPIMQTPPMSGAEPVVAQPTVEWQPVPGPQTGEPVIAPAPEGYQPHPQYAQPQEAQSAPWQQPVPVASAPQYAATPATAAEYDSL
-359 HGAAPAYQP
+359 APQETQPQWQP
-368 EASYPPQ
+368 EPTHQPTPV
-375 QAYQPEPAPF
+375 YQPEPI
-385 QQAAYQP
+385 AAEPSHMP
-392 PAGQTAPQ
+392 PPVI
-400 AYQPEPAPYQQ
+400 EQ
-411 PVYDPRAGQPAPQAY
+411 PVA
-426 QPEPAPYQ
+426 
-434 QPAYDPYAGQPA
+434 
-446 PQAYQPEPAPYQQ
+446 
-459 PAYDPHAGQPAPQA
+459 
-473 YQPEPAPYQQ
+473 
-483 PAYDPHAGQPAP
+483 
-495 QAYQPEL
+495 
-502 APYQQPTYDPHAGQ
+502 T
-516 PAPQAYQPEPA
+516 
-527 PYQQPAYD
+527 
-535 PYAGQPAP
+535 
-543 QAYQQPAYDPHA
+543 
-555 GQPAPQPYQPEPAAY
+555 
-570 QPQSA
+570 
-575 PVPPPEPEPEVV
+575 EPEPDT
-587 QEEVKR
+587 EETRPAR

-599 EEVEEKRAREREL
+599 EEVEEKRAREREQ
-612 LASWY
+612 LAAWY
-617 QPIPEPE
+617 QPIPEPVKE
-624 SPIATKPL
+624 NVPVKP
-632 TPPTTASKPPVETTV
+632 TVSVAPSIPPVE
-647 VSAVAA
+647 AVAA
-653 GVHQATAASGGAA
+653 AASLDAGIKSGALAAGAA
-666 AATSSTAASAAATP
+666 AAAPAFSLATGG
-680 LFSPASSGPRVQVK
+680 APRPQVK
-694 EGIGPKLPRPNRVR
+694 EGIGPQLPRPNRVR

-723 SQREAEQRARQA
+723 SQRIAEEKAREAKRNQYETGAQ
-735 ERDPHYDDELLS
+735 LT
-747 DEEADA
+747 DEEIDA
-753 MEQDELARQFAATQQ
+753 MHQDELARQFAQSQQHRYGETYQHDTQQ
-768 QRYGHRWEDDNAT
+768 AEDDDT
-781 DDDEADAAAEAE
+781 AAEAE
-793 LARQFAATQQQRY
+793 LARQFAASQQQRY
-806 ATEQPPGANPFS
+806 SGEQPAGAQPFS
-818 PADYEFSPMK
+818 LDDLDFSPMK
-828 TLVNDGPSEPLFTPT
+828 VLVDEGPHEPLFTPGVMPEST
-843 PEVQPQQPAQR
+843 PVQQPV
-854 YQQPAAAPQQGY
+854 AP
-866 QPAQHQP
+866 
-873 IHHQPVPPQPQ
+873 
-884 SYPTASQP
+884 
-892 VQPQQPVA
+892 QPQQPVA
-900 PQGHQ
+900 PQPQYQQ
-905 PAAPAPQE
+905 PQQPVAPQPQYQQPQQPVAPQPQYQQPQQPTAPQD

-930 KPTTPLPS
+930 RPTTPLPS

-1051 KFRDNPS
+1051 KFRENPS

-1190 PYWKPGDSMDAVHP
+1190 PYWKPGDSMDVQHP

-1299 MLYSGPNSTTPVRV
+1299 MLYSGPNSTMPVRV

-1358 EELDPLFDQA
+1358 EELDALFDQA
-1368 VNFVTEKRKASI
+1368 VNFVTQKRKASI

-1408 EQGHNG
+1408 AQGHNG

>member
-1 MSQEYTEDKEVKLTK
+1 MSQEYTEDKEVTLTK

-22 LLEAMLILCSLF
+22 LLEAVLILIVLF
-34 AIWLM
+34 AVWLM

-61 HNLGGAPGAWLAD
+61 HNLGGMPGAWLAD

-89 IIIGGCWF
+89 IIVGGCWF
-97 AWRHQENDE
+97 AWRHQSSDE

-111 AVSLRLIGALALI
+111 AVSLRIIGVLALI

-166 ALLCIWAAGLTLF
+166 ALLCVWAAGLTLF

-185 SIAEKLGGGI
+185 TIAEKLGGWI
-195 LSVLTFASNRTRRD
+195 LNILTFASNRTRRD
-209 DTWVDEGEYED
+209 DTWVDEDEYEDDEEYED
-220 EEEEYDD
+220 ENHGK
-227 EEAARPQESRRAR
+227 QHESRRAR
-240 ILRSALARRKRLAEK
+240 ILRGALARRKRLAEK
-255 FTNPMGRKTD
+255 FINPMGRQTD

-273 MDDGEEVVQYS
+273 MDDDEEITYT
-284 ASGAPVAAD
+284 ARGVAADPD
-293 DVLFSGASAARPA
+293 DVLFSGNRATQP
-306 EDDVL
+306 EYDE
-311 FSGASA
+311 
-317 VRPGDFDPYDPLLNG
+317 YDPLLNG
-332 HSIAEPVSAAAAAT
+332 APITEPVAVAAAAT
-346 AAPQAWAESPVGH
+346 TATQSWAAPVEPVTQTPPVASVDVPPAQPTVAWQPVPGPQT
-359 HGAAPAYQP
+359 GEPVIAPAP
-368 EASYPPQ
+368 EGYPQ
-375 QAYQPEPAPF
+375 QSQYAQPAVQYNEPL
-385 QQAAYQP
+385 
-392 PAGQTAPQ
+392 
-400 AYQPEPAPYQQ
+400 QQ
-411 PVYDPRAGQPAPQAY
+411 PVQPQQPYYAPAAEQPAQ
-426 QPEPAPYQ
+426 QPYYAPAPEQPVAGNAWQAEEQQSTFAPQSTYQTEQTYQ
-434 QPAYDPYAGQPA
+434 QPAAQ
-446 PQAYQPEPAPYQQ
+446 EPLYQQ
-459 PAYDPHAGQPAPQA
+459 PQPV
-473 YQPEPAPYQQ
+473 EQQ
-483 PAYDPHAGQPAP
+483 P
-495 QAYQPEL
+495 
-502 APYQQPTYDPHAGQ
+502 
-516 PAPQAYQPEPA
+516 
-527 PYQQPAYD
+527 
-535 PYAGQPAP
+535 
-543 QAYQQPAYDPHA
+543 
-555 GQPAPQPYQPEPAAY
+555 
-570 QPQSA
+570 
-575 PVPPPEPEPEVV
+575 VVEPEPVV
-587 QEEVKR
+587 EETKPVR

-599 EEVEEKRAREREL
+599 EEVEEKRAREREQ
-612 LASWY
+612 LAAWY
-617 QPIPEPE
+617 QPIPEPVKE
-624 SPIATKPL
+624 PEPIKSSLKAPSV
-632 TPPTTASKPPVETTV
+632 AAVPPVEAAAA
-647 VSAVAA
+647 VSPL
-653 GVHQATAASGGAA
+653 ASGVKKATLATGAA
-666 AATSSTAASAAATP
+666 ATVAAP
-680 LFSPASSGPRVQVK
+680 VFSLANSGGPRPQVK
-694 EGIGPKLPRPNRVR
+694 EGIGPQLPRPKRIR

-723 SQREAEQRARQA
+723 SQRAAEEKAREAQRNQY
-735 ERDPHYDDELLS
+735 DSGDQYNDDEI
-747 DEEADA
+747 DA
-753 MEQDELARQFAATQQ
+753 MQQDELARQFAQTQQ
-768 QRYGHRWEDDNAT
+768 QRYGEQYQHDVPVNAED
-781 DDDEADAAAEAE
+781 ADAAAEAE
-793 LARQFAATQQQRY
+793 LARQFAQTQQQRY
-806 ATEQPPGANPFS
+806 SGEQPAGANPFS
-818 PADYEFSPMK
+818 LDDFEFSPMK
-828 TLVNDGPSEPLFTPT
+828 ALLDDGPHEPLFTPIVE
-843 PEVQPQQPAQR
+843 PVQ
-854 YQQPAAAPQQGY
+854 
-866 QPAQHQP
+866 
-873 IHHQPVPPQPQ
+873 
-884 SYPTASQP
+884 
-892 VQPQQPVA
+892 QPQQPVA
-900 PQGHQ
+900 PQQQYQQ
-905 PAAPAPQE
+905 PQQPVPPQPQYQQPQQPVAPQPQYQQPQQPVAPQQQYQQPQQPVAPQQQYQQPQQPVAPQPQDT
-913 SLIHP
+913 LLHP
-918 LLMRNGDSRPLQ
+918 LLMRNGDSRPLH

-1058 PLTVVLGKDIAGDP
+1058 PLTVVLGKDIAGEP

-1150 WSVNEMERRYK
+1150 WCVNEMERRYK

-1169 NLAGYNEKIAEAARM
+1169 NLAGYNEKIAEADRM
-1184 GRPIPD
+1184 MRPIPD
-1190 PYWKPGDSMDAVHP
+1190 PYWKPGDSMDAQHP
-1204 VLEKLPYIVVLVDEF
+1204 VLKKEPYIVVLVDEF

-1288 GGAESLLGMGD
+1288 AGAESLLGMGD
-1299 MLYSGPNSTTPVRV
+1299 MLYSGPNSTLPVRV

-1347 SEGGGGGFDGG
+1347 SEGGAGGFDGA

-1368 VNFVTEKRKASI
+1368 VQFVTEKRKASI

-1422 PFE
+1422 PFD

>member
-1 MSQEYTEDKEVKLTK
+1 TPPM
-16 LSSGRR
+16 
-22 LLEAMLILCSLF
+22 
-34 AIWLM
+34 
-39 AALLSFNPSDPSWSQ
+39 
-54 TAWHEPI
+54 
-61 HNLGGAPGAWLAD
+61 PG
-74 TLFFIFGV
+74 
-82 MAYTIPV
+82 
-89 IIIGGCWF
+89 
-97 AWRHQENDE
+97 
-106 YIDYF
+106 
-111 AVSLRLIGALALI
+111 
-124 LTSCGLA
+124 
-131 AINADDIWY
+131 
-140 FASGGVIGSLLSTT
+140 
-154 LQPLLHSSGGTI
+154 
-166 ALLCIWAAGLTLF
+166 
-179 TGWSWV
+179 
-185 SIAEKLGGGI
+185 
-195 LSVLTFASNRTRRD
+195 
-209 DTWVDEGEYED
+209 
-220 EEEEYDD
+220 
-227 EEAARPQESRRAR
+227 
-240 ILRSALARRKRLAEK
+240 
-255 FTNPMGRKTD
+255 
-265 AALFSGKR
+265 
-273 MDDGEEVVQYS
+273 
-284 ASGAPVAAD
+284 
-293 DVLFSGASAARPA
+293 
-306 EDDVL
+306 
-311 FSGASA
+311 
-317 VRPGDFDPYDPLLNG
+317 
-332 HSIAEPVSAAAAAT
+332 AEPVVAQPTVEWQPVPGPQTGEPVIAPAPEGYQPHPQYAQPQEAQSAPWQQPVPVASAPQYAATPAT
-346 AAPQAWAESPVGH
+346 AAEYDSLAPQETQPQWQAPDAEQH
-359 HGAAPAYQP
+359 WQP
-368 EASYPPQ
+368 EPTHQPTPV
-375 QAYQPEPAPF
+375 YQPEPI
-385 QQAAYQP
+385 AAEPSHMPP
-392 PAGQTAPQ
+392 PAI
-400 AYQPEPAPYQQ
+400 EQ
-411 PVYDPRAGQPAPQAY
+411 PV
-426 QPEPAPYQ
+426 
-434 QPAYDPYAGQPA
+434 
-446 PQAYQPEPAPYQQ
+446 
-459 PAYDPHAGQPAPQA
+459 
-473 YQPEPAPYQQ
+473 
-483 PAYDPHAGQPAP
+483 
-495 QAYQPEL
+495 
-502 APYQQPTYDPHAGQ
+502 TT
-516 PAPQAYQPEPA
+516 
-527 PYQQPAYD
+527 
-535 PYAGQPAP
+535 
-543 QAYQQPAYDPHA
+543 
-555 GQPAPQPYQPEPAAY
+555 
-570 QPQSA
+570 
-575 PVPPPEPEPEVV
+575 EPEPDT
-587 QEEVKR
+587 EETRPAR

-599 EEVEEKRAREREL
+599 EEVEEKRAREREQ
-612 LASWY
+612 LAAWY
-617 QPIPEPE
+617 QPIPEPVKE
-624 SPIATKPL
+624 NVPVKP
-632 TPPTTASKPPVETTV
+632 TVSVAPSIPPVE
-647 VSAVAA
+647 AVAA
-653 GVHQATAASGGAA
+653 ASLDAGIKSGALAAGAA
-666 AATSSTAASAAATP
+666 AAAPAFSLATGG
-680 LFSPASSGPRVQVK
+680 APRPQVK
-694 EGIGPKLPRPNRVR
+694 EGIGPQLPRPNRVR

-723 SQREAEQRARQA
+723 SQRIAEEKAREAERNQYETGAQ
-735 ERDPHYDDELLS
+735 LT
-747 DEEADA
+747 DEEIDA
-753 MEQDELARQFAATQQ
+753 MHQDELARQFAQSQQHRYGETYQHDTQQ
-768 QRYGHRWEDDNAT
+768 AEDDDT
-781 DDDEADAAAEAE
+781 AAEAE
-793 LARQFAATQQQRY
+793 LARQFAASQQQRY
-806 ATEQPPGANPFS
+806 SGEQPAGAQPFS
-818 PADYEFSPMK
+818 LDDLDFSPMK
-828 TLVNDGPSEPLFTPT
+828 VLVDEGPHEPLFTPGVMPEST
-843 PEVQPQQPAQR
+843 PVQQPIAPQPQPQ
-854 YQQPAAAPQQGY
+854 YQQPVA
-866 QPAQHQP
+866 
-873 IHHQPVPPQPQ
+873 PQPQ
-884 SYPTASQP
+884 PQYQQP
-892 VQPQQPVA
+892 VAPQPQYQQPQQPVA
-900 PQGHQ
+900 PQPQYQQ
-905 PAAPAPQE
+905 PQQPVAPQPQYQQPQQPVAPQPQYQQPQQPTAPQDN
-913 SLIHP
+913 LIHP

-930 KPTTPLPS
+930 RPTTPLPS

-1051 KFRDNPS
+1051 KFRENPS

-1190 PYWKPGDSMDAVHP
+1190 PYWKPGDSMDVQHP

-1299 MLYSGPNSTTPVRV
+1299 MLYSGPNSTMPVRV

-1358 EELDPLFDQA
+1358 EELDALFDQA
-1368 VNFVTEKRKASI
+1368 VNFVTQKRKASI

-1408 EQGHNG
+1408 AQGHNG

>member
-1 MSQEYTEDKEVKLTK
+1 MSQEYTEDKEVTLTK

-22 LLEAMLILCSLF
+22 LLEALLILIVLF
-34 AIWLM
+34 AVWLM

-61 HNLGGAPGAWLAD
+61 HNLGGMPGAWLAD

-89 IIIGGCWF
+89 IIVGGCWF
-97 AWRHQENDE
+97 AWRHQSSDE

-111 AVSLRLIGALALI
+111 AVSLRIIGVLALI

-166 ALLCIWAAGLTLF
+166 ALLCVWAAGLTLF

-185 SIAEKLGGGI
+185 TIAEKLGGWI
-195 LSVLTFASNRTRRD
+195 LNILTFASNRTRRD
-209 DTWVDEGEYED
+209 DTWVDEDEYEDDEEYED
-220 EEEEYDD
+220 ENHGK
-227 EEAARPQESRRAR
+227 QHESRRAR
-240 ILRSALARRKRLAEK
+240 ILRGALARRKRLAEK
-255 FTNPMGRKTD
+255 FINPMGRQTD

-273 MDDGEEVVQYS
+273 MDDDEEITYT
-284 ASGAPVAAD
+284 ARGVAADPD
-293 DVLFSGASAARPA
+293 DVLFSGNRATQP
-306 EDDVL
+306 EYDE
-311 FSGASA
+311 
-317 VRPGDFDPYDPLLNG
+317 YDPLLNG
-332 HSIAEPVSAAAAAT
+332 APITEPVAVAAAAT
-346 AAPQAWAESPVGH
+346 TATQSWAAPVEPVTQTPPVASVDVPPSQPTVAWQPVPGPQT
-359 HGAAPAYQP
+359 GEPVIAPAP
-368 EASYPPQ
+368 EGYPQ
-375 QAYQPEPAPF
+375 QSQYAQPAVQYNEPL
-385 QQAAYQP
+385 
-392 PAGQTAPQ
+392 
-400 AYQPEPAPYQQ
+400 QQ
-411 PVYDPRAGQPAPQAY
+411 PVQPQQPYYAPAAEQPAQQPYYAPAAEQPVQQPYYATAPEQPAQQPYYAPVPEQPVAGNAWQAEEQQSTFAPQSTY
-426 QPEPAPYQ
+426 QTEQTYQ
-434 QPAYDPYAGQPA
+434 QPAAQ
-446 PQAYQPEPAPYQQ
+446 EPLYQQ
-459 PAYDPHAGQPAPQA
+459 PQPV
-473 YQPEPAPYQQ
+473 EQQ
-483 PAYDPHAGQPAP
+483 P
-495 QAYQPEL
+495 
-502 APYQQPTYDPHAGQ
+502 
-516 PAPQAYQPEPA
+516 
-527 PYQQPAYD
+527 
-535 PYAGQPAP
+535 
-543 QAYQQPAYDPHA
+543 
-555 GQPAPQPYQPEPAAY
+555 
-570 QPQSA
+570 
-575 PVPPPEPEPEVV
+575 VVEPEPVV
-587 QEEVKR
+587 EETKPAR

-599 EEVEEKRAREREL
+599 EEVEEKRAREREQ
-612 LASWY
+612 LAAWY
-617 QPIPEPE
+617 QPIPEPVKE
-624 SPIATKPL
+624 PEPIKSSLKAPSV
-632 TPPTTASKPPVETTV
+632 AAVPPVEAAAA
-647 VSAVAA
+647 VSPL
-653 GVHQATAASGGAA
+653 ASGVKKATLATGAA
-666 AATSSTAASAAATP
+666 ATVAAP
-680 LFSPASSGPRVQVK
+680 VFSLANSGGPRPQVK
-694 EGIGPKLPRPNRVR
+694 EGIGPQLPRPKRIR

-723 SQREAEQRARQA
+723 SQRAAEEKAREAQRNQY
-735 ERDPHYDDELLS
+735 DSGDQYNDDEI
-747 DEEADA
+747 DA
-753 MEQDELARQFAATQQ
+753 MQQDELARQFAQTQQ
-768 QRYGHRWEDDNAT
+768 QRYGEQYQHDVPVNAED
-781 DDDEADAAAEAE
+781 ADAAAEAE
-793 LARQFAATQQQRY
+793 LARQFAQTQQQRY
-806 ATEQPPGANPFS
+806 SGEQPAGANPFS
-818 PADYEFSPMK
+818 LDDFEFSPMK
-828 TLVNDGPSEPLFTPT
+828 ALLDNGPHEPLFTPIVE
-843 PEVQPQQPAQR
+843 PVQ
-854 YQQPAAAPQQGY
+854 
-866 QPAQHQP
+866 
-873 IHHQPVPPQPQ
+873 
-884 SYPTASQP
+884 
-892 VQPQQPVA
+892 QPQQPVA
-900 PQGHQ
+900 PQQQYQQ
-905 PAAPAPQE
+905 PQQPVPPQPQYQQPQQPVAPQPQYQQPQQPVAPQPQYQQPQQPVAPQPQYQQPQQPVAPQQQYQQPQQPVAPQPQDT
-913 SLIHP
+913 LLHP
-918 LLMRNGDSRPLQ
+918 LLMRNGDSRPLH

-1058 PLTVVLGKDIAGDP
+1058 PLTVVLGKDIAGEP

-1150 WSVNEMERRYK
+1150 WCVNEMERRYK

-1169 NLAGYNEKIAEAARM
+1169 NLAGYNEKIAEADRM
-1184 GRPIPD
+1184 MRPIPD
-1190 PYWKPGDSMDAVHP
+1190 PYWKPGDSMDAQHP
-1204 VLEKLPYIVVLVDEF
+1204 VLKKEPYIVVLVDEF

-1288 GGAESLLGMGD
+1288 AGAESLLGMGD
-1299 MLYSGPNSTTPVRV
+1299 MLYSGPNSTLPVRV

-1347 SEGGGGGFDGG
+1347 SEGGAGGFDGA

-1368 VNFVTEKRKASI
+1368 VQFVTEKRKASI

-1422 PFE
+1422 PFD

>member
-1 MSQEYTEDKEVKLTK
+1 D
-16 LSSGRR
+16 
-22 LLEAMLILCSLF
+22 
-34 AIWLM
+34 
-39 AALLSFNPSDPSWSQ
+39 
-54 TAWHEPI
+54 
-61 HNLGGAPGAWLAD
+61 
-74 TLFFIFGV
+74 
-82 MAYTIPV
+82 
-89 IIIGGCWF
+89 
-97 AWRHQENDE
+97 
-106 YIDYF
+106 
-111 AVSLRLIGALALI
+111 
-124 LTSCGLA
+124 
-131 AINADDIWY
+131 
-140 FASGGVIGSLLSTT
+140 
-154 LQPLLHSSGGTI
+154 
-166 ALLCIWAAGLTLF
+166 
-179 TGWSWV
+179 
-185 SIAEKLGGGI
+185 
-195 LSVLTFASNRTRRD
+195 
-209 DTWVDEGEYED
+209 
-220 EEEEYDD
+220 EEYDD
-227 EEAARPQESRRAR
+227 EYDEETDGVQRESRRAR
-240 ILRSALARRKRLAEK
+240 ILRGALARRKRLAEK
-255 FTNPMGRKTD
+255 FSNPRGRQTD

-273 MDDGEEVVQYS
+273 MDDDEDIQYS
-284 ASGAPVAAD
+284 ARGVAADPD
-293 DVLFSGASAARPA
+293 DVLFSGNRATQP
-306 EDDVL
+306 EYDE
-311 FSGASA
+311 
-317 VRPGDFDPYDPLLNG
+317 YDPLLNG
-332 HSIAEPVSAAAAAT
+332 HSVTEPVAAAAAAT
-346 AAPQAWAESPVGH
+346 AVTQTWAASADPIMQTPPMPGAEPVVAQPTVEWQPVPGPQTGEPVIAPAPEGYQPHPQYAQPQEAQSAPWQQPVPVASAPQYAATPATAAEYDSL
-359 HGAAPAYQP
+359 APQETQPQWQP
-368 EASYPPQ
+368 EPTHQPTPV
-375 QAYQPEPAPF
+375 YQPEPI
-385 QQAAYQP
+385 AAEPSHMP
-392 PAGQTAPQ
+392 PPVI
-400 AYQPEPAPYQQ
+400 EQ
-411 PVYDPRAGQPAPQAY
+411 PVA
-426 QPEPAPYQ
+426 
-434 QPAYDPYAGQPA
+434 
-446 PQAYQPEPAPYQQ
+446 
-459 PAYDPHAGQPAPQA
+459 
-473 YQPEPAPYQQ
+473 
-483 PAYDPHAGQPAP
+483 
-495 QAYQPEL
+495 
-502 APYQQPTYDPHAGQ
+502 T
-516 PAPQAYQPEPA
+516 
-527 PYQQPAYD
+527 
-535 PYAGQPAP
+535 
-543 QAYQQPAYDPHA
+543 
-555 GQPAPQPYQPEPAAY
+555 
-570 QPQSA
+570 
-575 PVPPPEPEPEVV
+575 EPEPDT
-587 QEEVKR
+587 EETRPAR

-599 EEVEEKRAREREL
+599 EEVEEKRAREREQ
-612 LASWY
+612 LAAWY
-617 QPIPEPE
+617 QPIPEPVKE
-624 SPIATKPL
+624 NVPVKP
-632 TPPTTASKPPVETTV
+632 TVSVAPSIPPVE
-647 VSAVAA
+647 AVAA
-653 GVHQATAASGGAA
+653 AASLDAGIKSGALAAGAA
-666 AATSSTAASAAATP
+666 AAAPAFSLATGG
-680 LFSPASSGPRVQVK
+680 APRPQVK
-694 EGIGPKLPRPNRVR
+694 EGIGPQLPRPNRVR

-723 SQREAEQRARQA
+723 SQRIAEEKAREAERNQYETGAQ
-735 ERDPHYDDELLS
+735 LT
-747 DEEADA
+747 DEEIDA
-753 MEQDELARQFAATQQ
+753 MHQDELARQFAQSQQHRYGETYQHDTQQ
-768 QRYGHRWEDDNAT
+768 AEDDDT
-781 DDDEADAAAEAE
+781 AAEAE
-793 LARQFAATQQQRY
+793 LARQFAASQQQRY
-806 ATEQPPGANPFS
+806 SGEQPAGAQPFS
-818 PADYEFSPMK
+818 LDDLDFSPMK
-828 TLVNDGPSEPLFTPT
+828 VLVDEGPHEPLFTPGVMPEST
-843 PEVQPQQPAQR
+843 PVQQPVA
-854 YQQPAAAPQQGY
+854 
-866 QPAQHQP
+866 
-873 IHHQPVPPQPQ
+873 PQPQ
-884 SYPTASQP
+884 PQYQ
-892 VQPQQPVA
+892 QPQQPVA
-900 PQGHQ
+900 PQPQYQQ
-905 PAAPAPQE
+905 PQQPVAPQPQYQQPQQPVAPQPQYQQPQQPVAPQPQYQQPQQPVAPQPQYQQPQQPVAPQPQYQQPQQPVAPQPQYQQPVAPQPQYQQPQQPTAPQD

-930 KPTTPLPS
+930 RPTTPLPS

-1051 KFRDNPS
+1051 KFRENPS

-1190 PYWKPGDSMDAVHP
+1190 PYWKPGDSMDVQHP

-1299 MLYSGPNSTTPVRV
+1299 MLYSGPNSTMPVRV

-1358 EELDPLFDQA
+1358 EELDALFDQA
-1368 VNFVTEKRKASI
+1368 VNFVTQKRKASI

-1408 EQGHNG
+1408 AQGHNG

>member
-1 MSQEYTEDKEVKLTK
+1 MSQEYTEDKEVTLSK

-22 LLEAMLILCSLF
+22 LLEALLLVIALF
-34 AIWLM
+34 AVWLM

-61 HNLGGAPGAWLAD
+61 HNLGGVPGAWLAD

-97 AWRHQENDE
+97 AWRHRQNDD

-140 FASGGVIGSLLSTT
+140 FASGGVIGSLLSSA
-154 LQPLLHSSGGTI
+154 LQPMLHSSGGTLT
-166 ALLCIWAAGLTLF
+166 LLCIWAAGLTLF

-185 SIAEKLGGGI
+185 SIAEKIGSFI
-195 LSVLTFASNRTRRD
+195 LTILTFASNRTRRD
-209 DTWVDEGEYED
+209 DTWVDEDEYED
-220 EEEEYDD
+220 EYEEED
-227 EEAARPQESRRAR
+227 EAPVQRRESRRAR
-240 ILRSALARRKRLAEK
+240 ILRGALARRQRVAEK
-255 FTNPMGRKTD
+255 FANPLGRKTD

-273 MDDGEEVVQYS
+273 MDEDEQVEYR
-284 ASGAPVAAD
+284 AAGAAVDPD
-293 DVLFSGASAARPA
+293 DVLFSGNRAM
-306 EDDVL
+306 
-311 FSGASA
+311 
-317 VRPGDFDPYDPLLNG
+317 PGDFDEYDPLLNG
-332 HSIAEPVSAAAAAT
+332 HSVTEPVAAAAAAT
-346 AAPQAWAESPVGH
+346 TAAQAFV
-359 HGAAPAYQP
+359 APA
-368 EASYPPQ
+368 EAVMPSAPV
-375 QAYQPEPAPF
+375 PAPESVI
-385 QQAAYQP
+385 QQPQVDW
-392 PAGQTAPQ
+392 QTAPGVHT
-400 AYQPEPAPYQQ
+400 PEPVIA
-411 PVYDPRAGQPAPQAY
+411 
-426 QPEPAPYQ
+426 PEPESYVPVQ
-434 QPAYDPYAGQPA
+434 QEQW
-446 PQAYQPEPAPYQQ
+446 Q
-459 PAYDPHAGQPAPQA
+459 
-473 YQPEPAPYQQ
+473 
-483 PAYDPHAGQPAP
+483 
-495 QAYQPEL
+495 
-502 APYQQPTYDPHAGQ
+502 
-516 PAPQAYQPEPA
+516 
-527 PYQQPAYD
+527 
-535 PYAGQPAP
+535 
-543 QAYQQPAYDPHA
+543 
-555 GQPAPQPYQPEPAAY
+555 QPYQPEPVY
-570 QPQSA
+570 EPQGYPEYEQPVAQ
-575 PVPPPEPEPEVV
+575 PYVPEPVEPAQPYAQPEPDVA
-587 QEEVKR
+587 EEAKPSR

-599 EEVEEKRAREREL
+599 EEVEERRAREREQ
-612 LASWY
+612 LAAWY
-617 QPIPEPE
+617 QPVPEPVQE
-624 SPIATKPL
+624 PVTKSP
-632 TPPTTASKPPVETTV
+632 SVSVPPVDPTP
-647 VSAVAA
+647 VAES
-653 GVHQATAASGGAA
+653 VKQASVAA
-666 AATSSTAASAAATP
+666 AAAAPVFSLATGG
-680 LFSPASSGPRVQVK
+680 APRPQVK
-694 EGIGPKLPRPNRVR
+694 EGIGPQLPRPNRVR

-723 SQREAEQRARQA
+723 SQRMAEEKAR
-735 ERDPHYDDELLS
+735 ESDYEDDVDELH
-747 DEEADA
+747 
-753 MEQDELARQFAATQQ
+753 QDELARQFAAQQ
-768 QRYGHRWEDDNAT
+768 NQRYGEEYQHDEQIQEDEDD
-781 DDDEADAAAEAE
+781 AAEAE

-806 ATEQPPGANPFS
+806 SGEQPSGANPFS
-818 PADYEFSPMK
+818 LTDFEFSPMK
-828 TLVNDGPSEPLFTPT
+828 DLVDDGPSEPLFTPSVM
-843 PEVQPQQPAQR
+843 PDAEPVRQQPAPQAYAQQPQQPAPQPPQF
-854 YQQPAAAPQQGY
+854 QQPAPQ
-866 QPAQHQP
+866 
-873 IHHQPVPPQPQ
+873 
-884 SYPTASQP
+884 
-892 VQPQQPVA
+892 
-900 PQGHQ
+900 
-905 PAAPAPQE
+905 PQE

-930 KPTTPLPS
+930 RPSTPLPS

-1046 VLDNA
+1046 VLDNT

-1169 NLAGYNEKIAEAARM
+1169 NLAGYNEKIAQAMRM

-1190 PYWKPGDSMDAVHP
+1190 PYWKPGDSMDAQHP

-1299 MLYSGPNSTTPVRV
+1299 MLYSGPNSTSPVRV
-1313 HGAFVRDQEVHAV
+1313 HGAFVRDEEVHAV

-1422 PFE
+1422 PFD

>member
-1 MSQEYTEDKEVKLTK
+1 MSQEYTEDKEVTLTK

-22 LLEAMLILCSLF
+22 LLEALLILIILF
-34 AIWLM
+34 AVWLM

-61 HNLGGAPGAWLAD
+61 HNLGGMPGAWLAD

-89 IIIGGCWF
+89 IIVGGCWF
-97 AWRHQENDE
+97 AWRHQSSDE

-111 AVSLRLIGALALI
+111 AVSLRIIGVLALI

-166 ALLCIWAAGLTLF
+166 ALLCVWAAGLTLF

-185 SIAEKLGGGI
+185 TIAEKLGGWI
-195 LSVLTFASNRTRRD
+195 LNILTFASNRTRRD
-209 DTWVDEGEYED
+209 DTWVDEDEYEDDEEYED
-220 EEEEYDD
+220 ENHGK
-227 EEAARPQESRRAR
+227 QHESRRAR
-240 ILRSALARRKRLAEK
+240 ILRGALARRKRLAEK
-255 FTNPMGRKTD
+255 FINPMGRQTD

-273 MDDGEEVVQYS
+273 MDDDEEITYT
-284 ASGAPVAAD
+284 ARGVAADPD
-293 DVLFSGASAARPA
+293 DVLFSGNRATQP
-306 EDDVL
+306 EYDE
-311 FSGASA
+311 
-317 VRPGDFDPYDPLLNG
+317 YDPLLNG
-332 HSIAEPVSAAAAAT
+332 APITEPVAVAAAAT
-346 AAPQAWAESPVGH
+346 TATQSWAAPVEPVTQTPPVASVDVPPAQPTVAWQPVPGPQT
-359 HGAAPAYQP
+359 GEPVIAPAP
-368 EASYPPQ
+368 EGYPQ
-375 QAYQPEPAPF
+375 QSQYAQPAVQYNEPL
-385 QQAAYQP
+385 
-392 PAGQTAPQ
+392 
-400 AYQPEPAPYQQ
+400 QQ
-411 PVYDPRAGQPAPQAY
+411 PVQPQQPYYAPAAEQPAQ
-426 QPEPAPYQ
+426 QPYYAPAPEQPVAGNAWQAEEQQSTFAPQSTYQTEQTYQ
-434 QPAYDPYAGQPA
+434 QPAAQ
-446 PQAYQPEPAPYQQ
+446 EPLYQQ
-459 PAYDPHAGQPAPQA
+459 PQPV
-473 YQPEPAPYQQ
+473 EQQ
-483 PAYDPHAGQPAP
+483 P
-495 QAYQPEL
+495 
-502 APYQQPTYDPHAGQ
+502 
-516 PAPQAYQPEPA
+516 
-527 PYQQPAYD
+527 
-535 PYAGQPAP
+535 
-543 QAYQQPAYDPHA
+543 
-555 GQPAPQPYQPEPAAY
+555 
-570 QPQSA
+570 
-575 PVPPPEPEPEVV
+575 VVEPEPVV
-587 QEEVKR
+587 EETKPAR

-599 EEVEEKRAREREL
+599 EEVEEKRAREREQ
-612 LASWY
+612 LAAWY
-617 QPIPEPE
+617 QPIPEPVKE
-624 SPIATKPL
+624 PEPIKSSLKAPSV
-632 TPPTTASKPPVETTV
+632 AAVPPVEAAAA
-647 VSAVAA
+647 VSPL
-653 GVHQATAASGGAA
+653 ASGVKKATLATGAA
-666 AATSSTAASAAATP
+666 ATVAAP
-680 LFSPASSGPRVQVK
+680 VFSLANSGGPRPQVK
-694 EGIGPKLPRPNRVR
+694 EGIGPQLPRPKRIR

-723 SQREAEQRARQA
+723 SQRAAEEKAREAQRNQY
-735 ERDPHYDDELLS
+735 DSGDQYNDDEI
-747 DEEADA
+747 DA
-753 MEQDELARQFAATQQ
+753 MQQDELARQFAQTQQ
-768 QRYGHRWEDDNAT
+768 QRYGEQYQHDVPVNAED
-781 DDDEADAAAEAE
+781 ADAAAEAE
-793 LARQFAATQQQRY
+793 LARQFAQTQQQRY
-806 ATEQPPGANPFS
+806 SGEQPAGANPFS
-818 PADYEFSPMK
+818 LDDFEFSPMK
-828 TLVNDGPSEPLFTPT
+828 ALLDDGPHEPLFTPIVE
-843 PEVQPQQPAQR
+843 PVQ
-854 YQQPAAAPQQGY
+854 
-866 QPAQHQP
+866 
-873 IHHQPVPPQPQ
+873 
-884 SYPTASQP
+884 
-892 VQPQQPVA
+892 QPQQPVA
-900 PQGHQ
+900 PQQQYQQ
-905 PAAPAPQE
+905 PQQPVPPQPQYQQPQQPVAPQPQYQQPQQPVAPQQQYQQPQQPVAPQQQYQQPQQPVAPQPQDT
-913 SLIHP
+913 LLHP
-918 LLMRNGDSRPLQ
+918 LLMRNGDSRPLH

-1058 PLTVVLGKDIAGDP
+1058 PLTVVLGKDIAGEP

-1150 WSVNEMERRYK
+1150 WCVNEMERRYK

-1169 NLAGYNEKIAEAARM
+1169 NLAGYNEKIAEADRM
-1184 GRPIPD
+1184 MRPIPD
-1190 PYWKPGDSMDAVHP
+1190 PYWKPGDSMDAQHP
-1204 VLEKLPYIVVLVDEF
+1204 VLKKEPYIVVLVDEF

-1288 GGAESLLGMGD
+1288 AGAESLLGMGD
-1299 MLYSGPNSTTPVRV
+1299 MLYSGPNSTLPVRV

-1347 SEGGGGGFDGG
+1347 SEGGAGGFDGA

-1368 VNFVTEKRKASI
+1368 VQFVTEKRKASI

-1422 PFE
+1422 PFD

>member
-1 MSQEYTEDKEVKLTK
+1 MSQEYTEDKEVKFTK

-22 LLEAMLILCSLF
+22 LLEALLILCSLF

-61 HNLGGAPGAWLAD
+61 HNIGGTPGAWLAD

-185 SIAEKLGGGI
+185 SIAEKIGGVI

-220 EEEEYDD
+220 DEEEYDD
-227 EEAARPQESRRAR
+227 DEPARPQGSRRAR
-240 ILRSALARRKRLAEK
+240 ILRSALARRQRLAEK
-255 FTNPMGRKTD
+255 FANPMGRKTD

-273 MDDGEEVVQYS
+273 MDDAEDEIQYS

-293 DVLFSGASAARPA
+293 DVLFSGSSAARPA
-306 EDDVL
+306 NADDVL
-311 FSGASA
+311 FSGVSA
-317 VRPGDFDPYDPLLNG
+317 ARPGDFDPYDPLLNG
-332 HSIAEPVSAAAAAT
+332 HSIADPVAVAAQDT
-346 AAPQAWAESPVGH
+346 AAPQAWAEPLPGYDAQPVYQPEPVTPPQHAYQPQPSPMQQ
-359 HGAAPAYQP
+359 PAYQP
-368 EASYPPQ
+368 EPIAQPQ
-375 QAYQPEPAPF
+375 HVYQPEQAPVQQPAYQPEPFSQPQHAYQPEQAPVQQPAYQAEPAWQPQHAYQPEQAPVQQPAYQPEPAWQP
-385 QQAAYQP
+385 QHAYQP
-392 PAGQTAPQ
+392 EQAPVQQPAYHPEPIAQPQHAYHPEQAPVQ
-400 AYQPEPAPYQQ
+400 QPAYQPEPFSQ
-411 PVYDPRAGQPAPQAY
+411 PQHAY
-426 QPEPAPYQ
+426 QPEQAPVH
-434 QPAYDPYAGQPA
+434 QPDPYA
-446 PQAYQPEPAPYQQ
+446 
-459 PAYDPHAGQPAPQA
+459 
-473 YQPEPAPYQQ
+473 
-483 PAYDPHAGQPAP
+483 
-495 QAYQPEL
+495 
-502 APYQQPTYDPHAGQ
+502 
-516 PAPQAYQPEPA
+516 
-527 PYQQPAYD
+527 
-535 PYAGQPAP
+535 
-543 QAYQQPAYDPHA
+543 
-555 GQPAPQPYQPEPAAY
+555 
-570 QPQSA
+570 A
-575 PVPPPEPEPEVV
+575 PVEPEPP
-587 QEEVKR
+587 QEEVKPQR
-593 PPLYYF
+593 PPMYYF
-599 EEVEEKRAREREL
+599 EEVEEKRAREREQ
-612 LASWY
+612 LAAWY
-617 QPIPEPE
+617 QPIPEPV
-624 SPIATKPL
+624 SPVATKPI
-632 TPPTTASKPPVETTV
+632 TPPSSPAGDVAA
-647 VSAVAA
+647 VSALAA
-653 GVHQATAASGGAA
+653 GVHQATGAA
-666 AATSSTAASAAATP
+666 AASAAAASTASAASGAAP
-680 LFSPASSGPRVQVK
+680 LFSPASGGPRAQVK

-723 SQREAEQRARQA
+723 SQRSAEERARQA
-735 ERDPHYDDELLS
+735 EHQHYDDSLS
-747 DEEADA
+747 DEEVAEL
-753 MEQDELARQFAATQQ
+753 EQGELARQFAAAQN
-768 QRYGHRWEDDNAT
+768 QRYGDSYAAEDETA
-781 DDDEADAAAEAE
+781 DDDSAAEAE
-793 LARQFAATQQQRY
+793 LARQFAASQQQRY
-806 ATEQPPGANPFS
+806 ASEQPPGSHPFS
-818 PADYEFSPMK
+818 AADYEFSPMK
-828 TLVNDGPSEPLFTPT
+828 TLVDDAPSEPVFTPL
-843 PEVQPQQPAQR
+843 PEVQQPAPQYQQPVQHSQPVPQPMPHQHAPQQPQNVQHQAYQSAQHQPAQHPQMQQHASQGHAPQQPA
-854 YQQPAAAPQQGY
+854 PQ
-866 QPAQHQP
+866 
-873 IHHQPVPPQPQ
+873 
-884 SYPTASQP
+884 
-892 VQPQQPVA
+892 
-900 PQGHQ
+900 
-905 PAAPAPQE
+905 PQE

-930 KPTTPLPS
+930 KPTTLLPS
-938 LDLLTPPPSEVEPV
+938 LDLLTPPPAEVEPI

-1011 SLSTV
+1011 SLSTA

-1058 PLTVVLGKDIAGDP
+1058 PLTVVLGKDIAGEP
-1072 VVADLAKMPHLL
+1072 VTADLAKMPHLL

-1107 AQPEDVRFIM
+1107 AQPEDVKFIM

-1190 PYWKPGDSMDAVHP
+1190 PYWKPGDSMDATHP
-1204 VLEKLPYIVVLVDEF
+1204 VLKKEPYIVVLVDEF

-1299 MLYSGPNSTTPVRV
+1299 MLYSAPNSTIPVRV
-1313 HGAFVRDQEVHAV
+1313 HGAFVRDEEVHAV

-1347 SEGGGGGFDGG
+1347 SEGGGGGYDGG

>member
-1 MSQEYTEDKEVKLTK
+1 MSQEYTEDKEVTLTK

-22 LLEAMLILCSLF
+22 LLEALLILIVLF
-34 AIWLM
+34 AVWLM

-61 HNLGGAPGAWLAD
+61 HNLGGMPGAWLAD

-89 IIIGGCWF
+89 IIVGGCWF
-97 AWRHQENDE
+97 AWRHQSSDE

-111 AVSLRLIGALALI
+111 AVSLRIIGVLALI

-166 ALLCIWAAGLTLF
+166 ALLCVWAAGLTLF

-185 SIAEKLGGGI
+185 TIAEKLGGWI
-195 LSVLTFASNRTRRD
+195 LNILTFASNRTRRD
-209 DTWVDEGEYED
+209 DTWVDEDEYEDDEEYED
-220 EEEEYDD
+220 ENHGK
-227 EEAARPQESRRAR
+227 QHESRRAR
-240 ILRSALARRKRLAEK
+240 ILRGALARRKRLAEK
-255 FTNPMGRKTD
+255 FINPMGRQTD

-273 MDDGEEVVQYS
+273 MDDDEEITYT
-284 ASGAPVAAD
+284 ARGVAADPD
-293 DVLFSGASAARPA
+293 DVLFSGNRATQP
-306 EDDVL
+306 EYDE
-311 FSGASA
+311 
-317 VRPGDFDPYDPLLNG
+317 YDPLLNG
-332 HSIAEPVSAAAAAT
+332 APITEPVAVAAAAT
-346 AAPQAWAESPVGH
+346 TATQSWAAPVEPVTQTPPVASVDVPPAQPTVAWQPVPGPQT
-359 HGAAPAYQP
+359 GEPVIAPAP
-368 EASYPPQ
+368 EGYPQ
-375 QAYQPEPAPF
+375 QSQYAQPAVQYNEPL
-385 QQAAYQP
+385 
-392 PAGQTAPQ
+392 
-400 AYQPEPAPYQQ
+400 QQ
-411 PVYDPRAGQPAPQAY
+411 PVQPQQPYYAPAAEQPAQ
-426 QPEPAPYQ
+426 QPYYAPAAEQPVQQPYYATAPEQPAQQPYYAPAPEQPVAGNAWQAEEQQSTFAPQSTYQTEQTYQ
-434 QPAYDPYAGQPA
+434 QPAAQ
-446 PQAYQPEPAPYQQ
+446 EPLYQQ
-459 PAYDPHAGQPAPQA
+459 PQPV
-473 YQPEPAPYQQ
+473 EQQ
-483 PAYDPHAGQPAP
+483 P
-495 QAYQPEL
+495 
-502 APYQQPTYDPHAGQ
+502 
-516 PAPQAYQPEPA
+516 
-527 PYQQPAYD
+527 
-535 PYAGQPAP
+535 
-543 QAYQQPAYDPHA
+543 
-555 GQPAPQPYQPEPAAY
+555 
-570 QPQSA
+570 
-575 PVPPPEPEPEVV
+575 VVEPEPVV
-587 QEEVKR
+587 EETKPAR

-599 EEVEEKRAREREL
+599 EEVEEKRAREREQ
-612 LASWY
+612 LAAWY
-617 QPIPEPE
+617 QPIPEPVKE
-624 SPIATKPL
+624 PEPIKSSLKAPSV
-632 TPPTTASKPPVETTV
+632 AAVPPVEAAAA
-647 VSAVAA
+647 VSPL
-653 GVHQATAASGGAA
+653 ASGVKKATLATGAA
-666 AATSSTAASAAATP
+666 ATVAAP
-680 LFSPASSGPRVQVK
+680 VFSLANSGGPRPQVK
-694 EGIGPKLPRPNRVR
+694 EGIGPQLPRPKRIR

-723 SQREAEQRARQA
+723 SQRAAEEKAREAQRNQY
-735 ERDPHYDDELLS
+735 DSGDQYNDDEI
-747 DEEADA
+747 DA
-753 MEQDELARQFAATQQ
+753 MQQDELARQFAQTQQ
-768 QRYGHRWEDDNAT
+768 QRYGEQYQHDVPVNAED
-781 DDDEADAAAEAE
+781 ADAAAEAE
-793 LARQFAATQQQRY
+793 LARQFAQTQQQRY
-806 ATEQPPGANPFS
+806 SGEQPAGANPFS
-818 PADYEFSPMK
+818 LDDFEFSPMK
-828 TLVNDGPSEPLFTPT
+828 ALLDDGPHEPLFTPIVE
-843 PEVQPQQPAQR
+843 PVQ
-854 YQQPAAAPQQGY
+854 
-866 QPAQHQP
+866 
-873 IHHQPVPPQPQ
+873 
-884 SYPTASQP
+884 
-892 VQPQQPVA
+892 QPQQPVA
-900 PQGHQ
+900 PQQQYQQ
-905 PAAPAPQE
+905 PQQPVAPQQQYQQPQYQQPQQQVAPQPQYQQPQQPVAPQPQYQQPQQPVAPQQQYQQPQQPVAPQQQDT
-913 SLIHP
+913 LLHP
-918 LLMRNGDSRPLQ
+918 LLMRNGDSRPLH

-1058 PLTVVLGKDIAGDP
+1058 PLTVVLGKDIAGEP

-1150 WSVNEMERRYK
+1150 WCVNEMERRYK

-1169 NLAGYNEKIAEAARM
+1169 NLAGYNEKIAEADRM
-1184 GRPIPD
+1184 MRPIPD
-1190 PYWKPGDSMDAVHP
+1190 PYWKPGDSMDAQHP
-1204 VLEKLPYIVVLVDEF
+1204 VLKKEPYIVVLVDEF

-1288 GGAESLLGMGD
+1288 AGAESLLGMGD
-1299 MLYSGPNSTTPVRV
+1299 MLYSGPNSTLPVRV

-1347 SEGGGGGFDGG
+1347 SEGGAGGFDGA

-1368 VNFVTEKRKASI
+1368 VQFVTEKRKASI

-1422 PFE
+1422 PFD

>member
-1 MSQEYTEDKEVKLTK
+1 MSQEYTEDKDVTLTK

-22 LLEAMLILCSLF
+22 LLEALLILIALF
-34 AIWLM
+34 AVWLM

-89 IIIGGCWF
+89 IIVGGCWF
-97 AWRHQENDE
+97 AWRHQSTDD

-111 AVSLRLIGALALI
+111 AVSLRLIGVLALI

-166 ALLCIWAAGLTLF
+166 MLLCIWAAGLTLF

-185 SIAEKLGGGI
+185 SIAEKLGGWLLNI
-195 LSVLTFASNRTRRD
+195 LTFASNRTRRD
-209 DTWVDEGEYED
+209 DTWVDD
-220 EEEEYDD
+220 EEYDD
-227 EEAARPQESRRAR
+227 EYDEETDGVQRESRRAR
-240 ILRSALARRKRLAEK
+240 ILRGALARRKRLAEK
-255 FTNPMGRKTD
+255 FSNPRGRQTD

-273 MDDGEEVVQYS
+273 MDDDEDIQYS
-284 ASGAPVAAD
+284 ARGVAADPD
-293 DVLFSGASAARPA
+293 DVLFSGNRATQP
-306 EDDVL
+306 EYDE
-311 FSGASA
+311 
-317 VRPGDFDPYDPLLNG
+317 YDPLLNG
-332 HSIAEPVSAAAAAT
+332 HSVTEPVAAAAAAT
-346 AAPQAWAESPVGH
+346 AVTQTWAASADPIMQTPPMPGAEPVVAQPTVEWQPVPGPQTGEPVIAPAPEGYQPHPQYAQPQEAQSAPWQQPVPVASAPQYAATPATAAEYDSL
-359 HGAAPAYQP
+359 APQETQP
-368 EASYPPQ
+368 Q
-375 QAYQPEPAPF
+375 WQAPDAEQHWQPEPI
-385 QQAAYQP
+385 AAEPSHMP
-392 PAGQTAPQ
+392 PPVI
-400 AYQPEPAPYQQ
+400 EQ
-411 PVYDPRAGQPAPQAY
+411 PVA
-426 QPEPAPYQ
+426 
-434 QPAYDPYAGQPA
+434 
-446 PQAYQPEPAPYQQ
+446 
-459 PAYDPHAGQPAPQA
+459 
-473 YQPEPAPYQQ
+473 
-483 PAYDPHAGQPAP
+483 
-495 QAYQPEL
+495 
-502 APYQQPTYDPHAGQ
+502 T
-516 PAPQAYQPEPA
+516 
-527 PYQQPAYD
+527 
-535 PYAGQPAP
+535 
-543 QAYQQPAYDPHA
+543 
-555 GQPAPQPYQPEPAAY
+555 
-570 QPQSA
+570 
-575 PVPPPEPEPEVV
+575 EPEPVI
-587 QEEVKR
+587 EETRPAR

-599 EEVEEKRAREREL
+599 EEVEEKRAREREQ
-612 LASWY
+612 LAAWY
-617 QPIPEPE
+617 QPIPEPVKE
-624 SPIATKPL
+624 NVPVKP
-632 TPPTTASKPPVETTV
+632 TVSVAPSIPPVE
-647 VSAVAA
+647 AVAA
-653 GVHQATAASGGAA
+653 AASLDAGIKSGALAAGAA
-666 AATSSTAASAAATP
+666 AAAPAFGLATGG
-680 LFSPASSGPRVQVK
+680 APRPQVK
-694 EGIGPKLPRPNRVR
+694 EGIGPQLPRPNRVR

-723 SQREAEQRARQA
+723 SQRIAEEKAREAERNQYETGAQ
-735 ERDPHYDDELLS
+735 LT
-747 DEEADA
+747 DEEIDA
-753 MEQDELARQFAATQQ
+753 MHQDELARQFAQSQQHRYGETYQHDTQQ
-768 QRYGHRWEDDNAT
+768 AEDDDT
-781 DDDEADAAAEAE
+781 AAEAE
-793 LARQFAATQQQRY
+793 LARQFAASQQQRY
-806 ATEQPPGANPFS
+806 SGEQPAGAQPFS
-818 PADYEFSPMK
+818 LDDLDFSPMK
-828 TLVNDGPSEPLFTPT
+828 VLVDEGPHEPLFTPSVMPEST
-843 PEVQPQQPAQR
+843 PVQQPVA
-854 YQQPAAAPQQGY
+854 
-866 QPAQHQP
+866 
-873 IHHQPVPPQPQ
+873 PQPQ
-884 SYPTASQP
+884 YQ
-892 VQPQQPVA
+892 QPQQPVA
-900 PQGHQ
+900 PQPQYQQ
-905 PAAPAPQE
+905 PQQPVAPQPQYQQPQQPVAPQPQYQQPQQPVAPQPQYQQPQQPTAPQPQYQQPQQPTAPQD

-930 KPTTPLPS
+930 RPTTPLPS

-1051 KFRDNPS
+1051 KFRENPS

-1190 PYWKPGDSMDAVHP
+1190 PYWKPGDSMDVQHP

-1299 MLYSGPNSTTPVRV
+1299 MLYSGPNSTMPVRV

-1358 EELDPLFDQA
+1358 EELDALFDQA
-1368 VNFVTEKRKASI
+1368 VNFVTQKRKASI

-1408 EQGHNG
+1408 AQGHNG

>member
-1 MSQEYTEDKEVKLTK
+1 MSQEYTEDKEVTLTK

-22 LLEAMLILCSLF
+22 LLEALLILIVLF
-34 AIWLM
+34 AVWLM

-61 HNLGGAPGAWLAD
+61 HNLGGMPGAWLAD

-89 IIIGGCWF
+89 IIVGGCWF
-97 AWRHQENDE
+97 AWRHQSSDE

-111 AVSLRLIGALALI
+111 AVSLRIIGVLALI

-166 ALLCIWAAGLTLF
+166 ALLCVWAAGLTLF

-185 SIAEKLGGGI
+185 TIAEKLGGWI
-195 LSVLTFASNRTRRD
+195 LNILTFASNRTRRD
-209 DTWVDEGEYED
+209 DTWVDEDEYEDDEEYED
-220 EEEEYDD
+220 ENHGK
-227 EEAARPQESRRAR
+227 QHESRRAR
-240 ILRSALARRKRLAEK
+240 ILRGALARRKRLAEK
-255 FTNPMGRKTD
+255 FINPMGRQTD

-273 MDDGEEVVQYS
+273 MDDEEEITYT
-284 ASGAPVAAD
+284 ARGVAADPD
-293 DVLFSGASAARPA
+293 DVLFSGNRATQP
-306 EDDVL
+306 EYDE
-311 FSGASA
+311 
-317 VRPGDFDPYDPLLNG
+317 YDPLLNG
-332 HSIAEPVSAAAAAT
+332 APITEPVAVAAAAT
-346 AAPQAWAESPVGH
+346 TATQSWAAPVEPVTQTPPVASVDVPPTQPTVAWQPVPGPQT
-359 HGAAPAYQP
+359 GEPVIAPAPEGYPHQSQYAQP
-368 EASYPPQ
+368 AVQYN
-375 QAYQPEPAPF
+375 EPL
-385 QQAAYQP
+385 
-392 PAGQTAPQ
+392 
-400 AYQPEPAPYQQ
+400 QQ
-411 PVYDPRAGQPAPQAY
+411 PVQPQQPYYAPAAEQPVQQPYYAPAAEQPVQQPYYAPAPEQPVAGNAWQAEEQQSTFAPQSTY
-426 QPEPAPYQ
+426 QTEQTYQ
-434 QPAYDPYAGQPA
+434 QPAAQ
-446 PQAYQPEPAPYQQ
+446 EPLYQQ
-459 PAYDPHAGQPAPQA
+459 PQPV
-473 YQPEPAPYQQ
+473 EQQ
-483 PAYDPHAGQPAP
+483 P
-495 QAYQPEL
+495 
-502 APYQQPTYDPHAGQ
+502 
-516 PAPQAYQPEPA
+516 
-527 PYQQPAYD
+527 
-535 PYAGQPAP
+535 
-543 QAYQQPAYDPHA
+543 
-555 GQPAPQPYQPEPAAY
+555 
-570 QPQSA
+570 
-575 PVPPPEPEPEVV
+575 VVEPEPVV
-587 QEEVKR
+587 EETKPTR

-599 EEVEEKRAREREL
+599 EEVEEKRAREREQ
-612 LASWY
+612 LAAWY
-617 QPIPEPE
+617 QPIPEPVKE
-624 SPIATKPL
+624 PEPIKSSLKAPSV
-632 TPPTTASKPPVETTV
+632 AAVPPVEAAAA
-647 VSAVAA
+647 VSPL
-653 GVHQATAASGGAA
+653 ASGVKKATLATGAA
-666 AATSSTAASAAATP
+666 ATVAAP
-680 LFSPASSGPRVQVK
+680 VFSLANSGGPRPQVK
-694 EGIGPKLPRPNRVR
+694 EGIGPQLPRPKRIR

-723 SQREAEQRARQA
+723 SQRAAEEKAREAQRNQY
-735 ERDPHYDDELLS
+735 DSGDQYNDDEI
-747 DEEADA
+747 DA
-753 MEQDELARQFAATQQ
+753 MQQDELARQFAQTQQ
-768 QRYGHRWEDDNAT
+768 QRYGEQYQHDVPVNTED
-781 DDDEADAAAEAE
+781 ADAAAEAE
-793 LARQFAATQQQRY
+793 LARQFAQTQQQRY
-806 ATEQPPGANPFS
+806 SGEQPAGANPFS
-818 PADYEFSPMK
+818 LDDFEFSPMK
-828 TLVNDGPSEPLFTPT
+828 ALLDDGPHEPLFTPIVE
-843 PEVQPQQPAQR
+843 PVQ
-854 YQQPAAAPQQGY
+854 
-866 QPAQHQP
+866 
-873 IHHQPVPPQPQ
+873 
-884 SYPTASQP
+884 
-892 VQPQQPVA
+892 QPQQPVA
-900 PQGHQ
+900 PQQQYQQ
-905 PAAPAPQE
+905 PQQPVAPQPQYQQPQQQVAPQPQYQQPQQPVAPQPQYQQPQQPVAPQPQYQQPQQPVAPQQQYQQPQQPVTQQPQYQQPQQPVVPQPQDT
-913 SLIHP
+913 LLHP
-918 LLMRNGDSRPLQ
+918 LLMRNGDSRPLH

-1058 PLTVVLGKDIAGDP
+1058 PLTVVLGKDIAGEP

-1150 WSVNEMERRYK
+1150 WCVNEMERRYK

-1169 NLAGYNEKIAEAARM
+1169 NLAGYNEKIAEADRM
-1184 GRPIPD
+1184 MRPIPD
-1190 PYWKPGDSMDAVHP
+1190 PYWKPGDSMDAQHP
-1204 VLEKLPYIVVLVDEF
+1204 VLKKEPYIVVLVDEF

-1288 GGAESLLGMGD
+1288 AGAESLLGMGD
-1299 MLYSGPNSTTPVRV
+1299 MLYSGPNSTLPVRV

-1347 SEGGGGGFDGG
+1347 SEGGVGGFDGA

-1368 VNFVTEKRKASI
+1368 VQFVTEKRKASI

-1422 PFE
+1422 PFD

>member
-1 MSQEYTEDKEVKLTK
+1 MSQEYTEDKDVTLTK

-22 LLEAMLILCSLF
+22 LLEALLILIALF
-34 AIWLM
+34 AVWLM

-89 IIIGGCWF
+89 IIVGGCWF
-97 AWRHQENDE
+97 AWRHQSTDD

-111 AVSLRLIGALALI
+111 AVSLRLIGVLALI

-166 ALLCIWAAGLTLF
+166 MLLCIWAAGLTLF

-185 SIAEKLGGGI
+185 SIAEKLGGWLLNI
-195 LSVLTFASNRTRRD
+195 LTFASNRTRRD
-209 DTWVDEGEYED
+209 DTWVDD
-220 EEEEYDD
+220 EEYDD
-227 EEAARPQESRRAR
+227 EYDEETDGVQRESRRAR
-240 ILRSALARRKRLAEK
+240 ILRGALARRKRLAEK
-255 FTNPMGRKTD
+255 FSNPRGRQTD

-273 MDDGEEVVQYS
+273 MDDDEDIQYS
-284 ASGAPVAAD
+284 ARGVAADPD
-293 DVLFSGASAARPA
+293 DVLFSGNRATQP
-306 EDDVL
+306 EYDE
-311 FSGASA
+311 
-317 VRPGDFDPYDPLLNG
+317 YDPLLNG
-332 HSIAEPVSAAAAAT
+332 HSVTEPVAAAAAAT
-346 AAPQAWAESPVGH
+346 AVTQTWAASADPIMQTPPMPGAEPVVAQPTVEWQPVPGPQTGEPVIAPAPEGYQPHPQYAQPQEAQSAPWQQPVPVASAPQYAATPATAAEYDSL
-359 HGAAPAYQP
+359 APQETQPQWQAPDAEQHWQP
-368 EASYPPQ
+368 EPTHQPEPV
-375 QAYQPEPAPF
+375 YQPEPI
-385 QQAAYQP
+385 AAEPSNMP
-392 PAGQTAPQ
+392 PPVI
-400 AYQPEPAPYQQ
+400 EQ
-411 PVYDPRAGQPAPQAY
+411 PVA
-426 QPEPAPYQ
+426 
-434 QPAYDPYAGQPA
+434 
-446 PQAYQPEPAPYQQ
+446 
-459 PAYDPHAGQPAPQA
+459 
-473 YQPEPAPYQQ
+473 
-483 PAYDPHAGQPAP
+483 
-495 QAYQPEL
+495 
-502 APYQQPTYDPHAGQ
+502 T
-516 PAPQAYQPEPA
+516 
-527 PYQQPAYD
+527 
-535 PYAGQPAP
+535 
-543 QAYQQPAYDPHA
+543 
-555 GQPAPQPYQPEPAAY
+555 
-570 QPQSA
+570 
-575 PVPPPEPEPEVV
+575 EPEPDT
-587 QEEVKR
+587 EETRPAR

-599 EEVEEKRAREREL
+599 EEVEEKRAREREQ
-612 LASWY
+612 LAAWY
-617 QPIPEPE
+617 QPIPEPVKE
-624 SPIATKPL
+624 NVPVKP
-632 TPPTTASKPPVETTV
+632 TVSVAPSIPPVE
-647 VSAVAA
+647 AVAA
-653 GVHQATAASGGAA
+653 AASLDAGIKSGALAAGAA
-666 AATSSTAASAAATP
+666 AAAPAFSLATGG
-680 LFSPASSGPRVQVK
+680 APRPQVK
-694 EGIGPKLPRPNRVR
+694 EGIGPQLPRPNRVR

-723 SQREAEQRARQA
+723 SQRIAEEKAREAERNQYETGAQ
-735 ERDPHYDDELLS
+735 LT
-747 DEEADA
+747 DEEIDA
-753 MEQDELARQFAATQQ
+753 MHQDELARQFAQSQQHRYGETYQHDTQQ
-768 QRYGHRWEDDNAT
+768 AEDDET
-781 DDDEADAAAEAE
+781 AAEAE
-793 LARQFAATQQQRY
+793 LARQFAASQQQRY
-806 ATEQPPGANPFS
+806 SGEQPAGAQPFS
-818 PADYEFSPMK
+818 LDDLDFSPMK
-828 TLVNDGPSEPLFTPT
+828 VLVDEGPHEPLFTPGVMPEST
-843 PEVQPQQPAQR
+843 PVQQPV
-854 YQQPAAAPQQGY
+854 AP
-866 QPAQHQP
+866 
-873 IHHQPVPPQPQ
+873 
-884 SYPTASQP
+884 
-892 VQPQQPVA
+892 QPQQPVA
-900 PQGHQ
+900 PQPQYQQ
-905 PAAPAPQE
+905 PQQPVAPQPQYQQPQQPVAPQPQYQQPQQPTAPQD

-930 KPTTPLPS
+930 RPTTPLPS

-1051 KFRDNPS
+1051 KFRENPS

-1190 PYWKPGDSMDAVHP
+1190 PYWKPGDSMDVQHP

-1299 MLYSGPNSTTPVRV
+1299 MLYSGPNSTMPVRV

-1358 EELDPLFDQA
+1358 EELDALFDQA
-1368 VNFVTEKRKASI
+1368 VNFVTQKRKASI

-1408 EQGHNG
+1408 AQGHNG

>member
-22 LLEAMLILCSLF
+22 VLEALLILCSLF

-61 HNLGGAPGAWLAD
+61 HNLGGMPGAWLAD

-106 YIDYF
+106 YVDYF

-185 SIAEKLGGGI
+185 SIAEKLGGAI
-195 LSVLTFASNRTRRD
+195 LSILTFASNRTRRD

-220 EEEEYDD
+220 DEYED
-227 EEAARPQESRRAR
+227 EEDDDTAQPRESRRAR

-255 FTNPMGRKTD
+255 FANPMGRKTD

-273 MDDGEEVVQYS
+273 MDDAEAVQYS

-293 DVLFSGASAARPA
+293 DVLFSGASAARP
-306 EDDVL
+306 
-311 FSGASA
+311 
-317 VRPGDFDPYDPLLNG
+317 GDLDPYDPLLNG
-332 HSIAEPVSAAAAAT
+332 HTVADPIGAASAAVV
-346 AAPQAWAESPVGH
+346 APQAWAEQGTGQAYQPEAAHLQPPVYQPEYAPQQPPVYQPE
-359 HGAAPAYQP
+359 AAHPQQPAYQP
-368 EASYPPQ
+368 EYAPQ
-375 QAYQPEPAPF
+375 QPPVYQPESAHPQQPVYQPEYAPQQPPVYQPEAAHPQQPIYQPEPAV
-385 QQAAYQP
+385 
-392 PAGQTAPQ
+392 
-400 AYQPEPAPYQQ
+400 QQ
-411 PVYDPRAGQPAPQAY
+411 PVYHQ
-426 QPEPAPYQ
+426 EPAP
-434 QPAYDPYAGQPA
+434 
-446 PQAYQPEPAPYQQ
+446 
-459 PAYDPHAGQPAPQA
+459 
-473 YQPEPAPYQQ
+473 
-483 PAYDPHAGQPAP
+483 
-495 QAYQPEL
+495 
-502 APYQQPTYDPHAGQ
+502 
-516 PAPQAYQPEPA
+516 
-527 PYQQPAYD
+527 
-535 PYAGQPAP
+535 
-543 QAYQQPAYDPHA
+543 
-555 GQPAPQPYQPEPAAY
+555 AA
-570 QPQSA
+570 
-575 PVPPPEPEPEVV
+575 EPETP
-587 QEEVKR
+587 QEETKR
-593 PPLYYF
+593 PPMYYF

-612 LASWY
+612 LESWY
-617 QPIPEPE
+617 QPIPEPA
-624 SPIATKPL
+624 SPVATKPIT
-632 TPPTTASKPPVETTV
+632 TPAAPSKPSVDAAAVT
-647 VSAVAA
+647 AVAA
-653 GVHQATAASGGAA
+653 GVHQATTSGSAA
-666 AATSSTAASAAATP
+666 AAASVASTAADAAP
-680 LFSPASSGPRVQVK
+680 VFSPASSGPRVQVK

-723 SQREAEQRARQA
+723 SQRIAEERARRA
-735 ERDPHYDDELLS
+735 ELEHHYDNEPLS

-753 MEQDELARQFAATQQ
+753 LEQDELARQFAATQQ
-768 QRYGHRWEDDNAT
+768 QRYGESWESES
-781 DDDEADAAAEAE
+781 DEQDEDAAAEAE

-806 ATEQPPGANPFS
+806 ASEQPPGANPFS

-843 PEVQPQQPAQR
+843 PEVQPQQPAQH

-866 QPAQHQP
+866 QPAQQP
-873 IHHQPVPPQPQ
+873 MQQ
-884 SYPTASQP
+884 
-892 VQPQQPVA
+892 QQPVA
-900 PQGHQ
+900 QQ
-905 PAAPAPQE
+905 PAPSPQD

-930 KPTTPLPS
+930 RPTTPLPS

-1046 VLDNA
+1046 VLDCP
-1051 KFRDNPS
+1051 KFRENPS

-1299 MLYSGPNSTTPVRV
+1299 MLYSGPNSTMPVRV

>member
-1 MSQEYTEDKEVKLTK
+1 F
-16 LSSGRR
+16 
-22 LLEAMLILCSLF
+22 SL
-34 AIWLM
+34 A
-39 AALLSFNPSDPSWSQ
+39 
-54 TAWHEPI
+54 T
-61 HNLGGAPGAWLAD
+61 GGAP
-74 TLFFIFGV
+74 
-82 MAYTIPV
+82 
-89 IIIGGCWF
+89 
-97 AWRHQENDE
+97 
-106 YIDYF
+106 
-111 AVSLRLIGALALI
+111 
-124 LTSCGLA
+124 
-131 AINADDIWY
+131 
-140 FASGGVIGSLLSTT
+140 
-154 LQPLLHSSGGTI
+154 
-166 ALLCIWAAGLTLF
+166 
-179 TGWSWV
+179 
-185 SIAEKLGGGI
+185 
-195 LSVLTFASNRTRRD
+195 
-209 DTWVDEGEYED
+209 
-220 EEEEYDD
+220 
-227 EEAARPQESRRAR
+227 RP
-240 ILRSALARRKRLAEK
+240 
-255 FTNPMGRKTD
+255 
-265 AALFSGKR
+265 
-273 MDDGEEVVQYS
+273 
-284 ASGAPVAAD
+284 
-293 DVLFSGASAARPA
+293 
-306 EDDVL
+306 
-311 FSGASA
+311 
-317 VRPGDFDPYDPLLNG
+317 
-332 HSIAEPVSAAAAAT
+332 
-346 AAPQAWAESPVGH
+346 
-359 HGAAPAYQP
+359 
-368 EASYPPQ
+368 
-375 QAYQPEPAPF
+375 
-385 QQAAYQP
+385 
-392 PAGQTAPQ
+392 
-400 AYQPEPAPYQQ
+400 
-411 PVYDPRAGQPAPQAY
+411 
-426 QPEPAPYQ
+426 
-434 QPAYDPYAGQPA
+434 
-446 PQAYQPEPAPYQQ
+446 
-459 PAYDPHAGQPAPQA
+459 
-473 YQPEPAPYQQ
+473 
-483 PAYDPHAGQPAP
+483 
-495 QAYQPEL
+495 
-502 APYQQPTYDPHAGQ
+502 
-516 PAPQAYQPEPA
+516 
-527 PYQQPAYD
+527 
-535 PYAGQPAP
+535 
-543 QAYQQPAYDPHA
+543 
-555 GQPAPQPYQPEPAAY
+555 
-570 QPQSA
+570 
-575 PVPPPEPEPEVV
+575 
-587 QEEVKR
+587 
-593 PPLYYF
+593 
-599 EEVEEKRAREREL
+599 
-612 LASWY
+612 
-617 QPIPEPE
+617 
-624 SPIATKPL
+624 
-632 TPPTTASKPPVETTV
+632 
-647 VSAVAA
+647 
-653 GVHQATAASGGAA
+653 
-666 AATSSTAASAAATP
+666 
-680 LFSPASSGPRVQVK
+680 QVK
-694 EGIGPKLPRPNRVR
+694 EGIGPQLPRPNRVR

-723 SQREAEQRARQA
+723 SQRIAEEKAREAERNQYETGVQ
-735 ERDPHYDDELLS
+735 LT
-747 DEEADA
+747 DEEIDA
-753 MEQDELARQFAATQQ
+753 MHQDELARQFAQSQQHRYGETYQHDTQQ
-768 QRYGHRWEDDNAT
+768 AEDDDT
-781 DDDEADAAAEAE
+781 AAEAE
-793 LARQFAATQQQRY
+793 LARQFAASQQQRY
-806 ATEQPPGANPFS
+806 SGEQPAGAQPFS
-818 PADYEFSPMK
+818 LDDLDFSPMK
-828 TLVNDGPSEPLFTPT
+828 VLVDEGPHEPLFTPGVMPEST
-843 PEVQPQQPAQR
+843 PVQQPVA
-854 YQQPAAAPQQGY
+854 
-866 QPAQHQP
+866 
-873 IHHQPVPPQPQ
+873 PQPQ
-884 SYPTASQP
+884 PQYQ
-892 VQPQQPVA
+892 QPQQPVA
-900 PQGHQ
+900 PQPQYQQ
-905 PAAPAPQE
+905 PQQPVAPQPQYQQPQQPVAPQPQYQQPQQPVAPQPQYQQPQQPTAPQD

-930 KPTTPLPS
+930 RPTTPLPS

-1051 KFRDNPS
+1051 KFRENPS

-1190 PYWKPGDSMDAVHP
+1190 PYWKPGDSMDVQHP

-1299 MLYSGPNSTTPVRV
+1299 MLYSGPNSTMPVRV

-1358 EELDPLFDQA
+1358 EELDALFDQA
-1368 VNFVTEKRKASI
+1368 VNFVTQKRKASI

-1408 EQGHNG
+1408 AQGHNG

>member
-220 EEEEYDD
+220 DEEEYDD

-434 QPAYDPYAGQPA
+434 QPAYDPRAGQPA
-446 PQAYQPEPAPYQQ
+446 PQVYQPEPAPYQQ

-483 PAYDPHAGQPAP
+483 PAYDP
-495 QAYQPEL
+495 Y
-502 APYQQPTYDPHAGQ
+502 AGQ

-527 PYQQPAYD
+527 PYQQPTYD

-543 QAYQQPAYDPHA
+543 QTYQQPAYDPNAGQPAPQTYQQPAYDPHA

-666 AATSSTAASAAATP
+666 TTTSSTAASAAATP

-768 QRYGHRWEDDNAT
+768 QRYGHRWEDDNVT